1 MAQDTIH
8 KIIEITIKN
17 SDLIEKMRES
27 QNAIGAL
34 SNETKQL
41 KQDLEEY
48 RKSLKVGKITQEQF
62 DRMMIQTKNEIIKND
77 QAVTKFKS
85 DLRQYTREMQSNI
98 RQDTAKTGSLNQMRA
113 SVRML
118 TSEFEALSAA
128 ERSGSRGQELV
139 RQIRATTEEIN
150 RQEESIRNYHSSVG
164 NYAGGI
170 QKAFL
175 KITAAWMAIRGLFSS
190 LNNGIQKIRDF
201 EQANADLGT
210 IVGANA
216 DELKRLTD
224 SALELGR
231 TTEYTASQVTQLQT
245 ELAKL
250 GFGTQSIE
258 TMQKPVLQFATA
270 VGASLPDAAALAG
283 ATLRSFG
290 LNVSDTEDVLATLA
304 VATNRSALSFSYLK
318 TAMSIVSPVANTFG
332 FSVRDT
338 AALLGTL
345 ADAGFDA
352 SSAATAT
359 RNILLNLADANGK
372 LAQSLGAPV
381 RTLPDL
387 VSGLQRLRDRGIDL
401 AETLELTDKRS
412 VAAFNTFLNGSDNL
426 RRLRENLEDVNGEL
440 GRIAEDRLNTVE
452 GSIKLMES
460 AWEGFVLS
468 FYNSRGTIKSVIDF
482 ITSGIEGINN
492 LLDPDAQKNKQKGF
506 FVESLMNTYSTGGE
520 DAMNTSIREGLKY
533 WQNRYDAARERYTGS
548 GGLFG
553 QQDFEVTETMYKA
566 FIEAGN
572 KAIEQVKQLKQEQ
585 ADAAQQAEADAKAS
599 AAAAAKARSE
609 AAAKAQQA
617 DVKAADTQIKTAQK
631 AADEVLRMT
640 QQMRDKT
647 RENELLTLK
656 ENYDK
661 DISETRNR
669 LAEIFELEK
678 TAGVQ
683 QGQALVMEREA
694 LNKKLLLLDEK
705 YQKDR
710 QDIERKYSRKELE
723 NAIKSKSEEY
733 RVRILQTQIAAGPG
747 EDGQIAAARE
757 MLSILKEQLGYIEQ
771 NADALKKSGES
782 DADILSMRLDLLRQI
797 EKANDQIN
805 RGATQGIKNSR
816 SLAEGRIDAVGEL
829 TSSMSELGDV
839 VAGQD
844 NAFSRMMSVLSS
856 LLGVIRAMN
865 SLEQVST
872 AIMEAKNV
880 QTEAST
886 ALTAANTVATTANI
900 AAKQG
905 EALAE
910 GGVALATGTAKAA
923 SSSSHWIEMLVAI
936 AAVAAAIGAVISTV
950 KSLTSESANAS
961 VPKYAA
967 GGLVSGPGTGTSDS
981 IPARLSNGEAV
992 MTAAAVNEWGSML
1005 SAMNISSGGNAI
1017 NVSNLPQRGDG
1028 MRGMRAM
1035 LKEVLLDMPTP
1046 VVSVVDINKGQRRVK
1061 VQDNISK
1068 LGRKKYK

>member
-27 QNAIGAL
+27 QNAINAL
-34 SNETKQL
+34 SNDTKQL

-48 RKSLKVGKITQEQF
+48 RKSLKEGKITQEQF
-62 DRMMIQTKNEIIKND
+62 DRMMVQTKNEIIKND
-77 QAVTKFKS
+77 QAVVKFKS

-98 RQDTAKTGSLNQMRA
+98 RQDAAKTGSLNQMRA
-113 SVRML
+113 SVRLL

-139 RQIRATTEEIN
+139 RQIRKTTDEIN
-150 RQEESIRNYHSSVG
+150 RQEAAIRNYRSTVG

-175 KITAAWMAIRGLFSS
+175 KITAAWMAIRGVFSA
-190 LNNGIQKIRDF
+190 LNNSIQTIRDF

-270 VGASLPDAAALAG
+270 VGASLPEAAALAG

-381 RTLPDL
+381 HTLPDL

-452 GSIKLMES
+452 GSIKLLQS

-506 FVESLMNTYSTGGE
+506 FVEDLMSRYASGGD
-520 DAMNTSIREGLKY
+520 DALNTSIKAGLKF
-533 WQNRYDAARERYTGS
+533 WSDRYETTRQRYSGS

-553 QQDFEVTETMYKA
+553 KQDFKIAETMYKA

-572 KAIEQVKQLKQEQ
+572 EAIDRVKQLKQEQ
-585 ADAAQQAEADAKAS
+585 ADVVKQAEADAKAS

-617 DVKAADTQIKTAQK
+617 DEKAAAAQIKNAQQ

-661 DISETRNR
+661 DISETKNR
-669 LAEIFELEK
+669 LAEISELEK

-710 QDIERKYSRKELE
+710 QEIDQKYSRKELE
-723 NAIKSKSEEY
+723 NAVKSKSDEY
-733 RVRILQTQIAAGPG
+733 RTRILQAQIDAGAGQEG
-747 EDGQIAAARE
+747 EIAAAKE
-757 MLSILKEQLGYIEQ
+757 VLSILKEQLEYIEL
-771 NADALKKSGES
+771 NADAFRDSGKSE
-782 DADILSMRLDLLRQI
+782 ADILAMRLDLLKQI
-797 EKANDQIN
+797 EKVNDDIN
-805 RGATQGIKNSR
+805 RKTQ
-816 SLAEGRIDAVGEL
+816 
-829 TSSMSELGDV
+829 
-839 VAGQD
+839 
-844 NAFSRMMSVLSS
+844 
-856 LLGVIRAMN
+856 
-865 SLEQVST
+865 T
-872 AIMEAKNV
+872 AISDETALAYK
-880 QTEAST
+880 TAST
-886 ALTAANTVATTANI
+886 AARAAGSLSAMFDALGGEGERYAEFAKALGVMQVVITEGIAIAKAVQGGAEYPFPINVLTVAASVAAITAAI
-900 AAKQG
+900 A
-905 EALAE
+905 
-910 GGVALATGTAKAA
+910 
-923 SSSSHWIEMLVAI
+923 S
-936 AAVAAAIGAVISTV
+936 AVNSV
-950 KSLTSESANAS
+950 KSTE
-961 VPKYAA
+961 VPKYAS
-967 GGLVSGPGTGTSDS
+967 GGLISGPGTGTSDS
-981 IPARLSNGEAV
+981 IPAMLSNGEAV
-992 MTAAAVNEWGSML
+992 MTAAAVNEWGAML
-1005 SAMNISSGGNAI
+1005 SAMNVSSGGNAI

-1028 MRGMRAM
+1028 MRGMERM
-1035 LKEVLLDMPTP
+1035 MEHVLMNMPTP
-1046 VVSVVDINKGQRRVK
+1046 VVSVVDINKGQRKVQ

>member
-48 RKSLKVGKITQEQF
+48 RKSLKEGKITQEQF

-77 QAVTKFKS
+77 QAVVKFKS

-113 SVRML
+113 SVRSL

-128 ERSGSRGQELV
+128 ERSGSRGQELI
-139 RQIRATTEEIN
+139 RQIRATTEEIH
-150 RQEESIRNYHSSVG
+150 RQEESIRNYRSNVG

-175 KITAAWMAIRGLFSS
+175 KITAAWMAIRGLFST

-216 DELKRLTD
+216 DELKRMTD

-250 GFGTQSIE
+250 GFGPQSIE

-338 AALLGTL
+338 SALLGTL

-359 RNILLNLADANGK
+359 RNILLNLADTNGK

-401 AETLELTDKRS
+401 AEILELTDKRS

-452 GSIKLMES
+452 GSIKLLQS

-492 LLDPDAQKNKQKGF
+492 LLNPDAQKNKQKGF
-506 FVESLMNTYSTGGE
+506 FVEDLMSRYASGGD
-520 DAMNTSIREGLKY
+520 DALNTSIKAGLKF
-533 WQNRYDAARERYTGS
+533 WSDRYEASRQRYAGS

-553 QQDFEVTETMYKA
+553 KQDFKIDETMYKA

-572 KAIEQVKQLKQEQ
+572 EALDRVKQLKQEQ
-585 ADAAQQAEADAKAS
+585 ADAVKQAEEAAKAS

-617 DVKAADTQIKTAQK
+617 DQKAAAAQIKNAQQV
-631 AADEVLRMT
+631 ADEVLRMT

-647 RENELLTLK
+647 RENELQTLR

-669 LAEIFELEK
+669 LAEISELEK

-710 QDIERKYSRKELE
+710 QDIERKYSREELE
-723 NAIKSKSEEY
+723 NAIKSKMEEY
-733 RVRILQTQIAAGPG
+733 RTRILRAQVEAGPG
-747 EDGQIAAARE
+747 TEGEAAAKKE
-757 MLSILKEQLGYIEQ
+757 VLSILKEQLDYIEM
-771 NADALKKSGES
+771 NADALKESGMSE
-782 DADILSMRLDLLRQI
+782 ADILSMRLDLLKQI
-797 EKANDQIN
+797 EKANDNIN
-805 RGATQGIKNSR
+805 SKTQAAISNESTLANKTAREAARTAG
-816 SLAEGRIDAVGEL
+816 SLSAMFDALGGEGERYAEFAK
-829 TSSMSELGDV
+829 
-839 VAGQD
+839 A
-844 NAFSRMMSVLSS
+844 
-856 LLGVIRAMN
+856 LGVM
-865 SLEQVST
+865 QV
-872 AIMEAKNV
+872 AI
-880 QTEAST
+880 Q
-886 ALTAANTVATTANI
+886 
-900 AAKQG
+900 
-905 EALAE
+905 E
-910 GGVALATGTAKAA
+910 G
-923 SSSSHWIEMLVAI
+923 VAI
-936 AAVAAAIGAVISTV
+936 ANAWSGNAKLPWPANILATAASVASIIAAIASAMGSV
-950 KSLTSESANAS
+950 KSTD
-961 VPKYAA
+961 VPKYAS
-967 GGLVSGPGTGTSDS
+967 GGLVTGPGTGTSDS
-981 IPARLSNGEAV
+981 VPAMLSNGEAV
-992 MTAAAVNEWGSML
+992 MTAAAVNEWGAML
-1005 SAMNISSGGNAI
+1005 SAMNIASGGNAI

-1035 LKEVLLDMPTP
+1035 LKEALLDMPAP

>member
-27 QNAIGAL
+27 QNAINAL
-34 SNETKQL
+34 SNDTKQL

-48 RKSLKVGKITQEQF
+48 RKSLKEGKITQEQF
-62 DRMMIQTKNEIIKND
+62 DRMMVQTKNEIIKND
-77 QAVTKFKS
+77 QAVVKFKS

-98 RQDTAKTGSLNQMRA
+98 QQNAAKTGSLNQMRA
-113 SVRML
+113 SVRLL
-118 TSEFEALSAA
+118 TLEFEALSAA

-139 RQIRATTEEIN
+139 RQIRKTTDEIN
-150 RQEESIRNYHSSVG
+150 RQEAAIRNYRSTVG

-175 KITAAWMAIRGLFSS
+175 KISAAWMVIRGVFNAFKGS
-190 LNNGIQKIRDF
+190 IEKIRDF

-452 GSIKLMES
+452 GSIKLLQS

-506 FVESLMNTYSTGGE
+506 FVEDLMSRYASGGD
-520 DAMNTSIREGLKY
+520 DALNTSIKAGLKF
-533 WQNRYDAARERYTGS
+533 WSDRYETTRQRYSGS

-553 QQDFEVTETMYKA
+553 KQDFKIAETMYKA

-572 KAIEQVKQLKQEQ
+572 EAIDRVKQLKQEQ
-585 ADAAQQAEADAKAS
+585 ADAAKQAEADAKAS

-617 DVKAADTQIKTAQK
+617 DEKAAAAQIKNAQQV
-631 AADEVLRMT
+631 ADEVLRMT

-669 LAEIFELEK
+669 LAEISELEK

-710 QDIERKYSRKELE
+710 QEIERKYSREELE
-723 NAIKSKSEEY
+723 NAIKSKIDEY
-733 RVRILQTQIAAGPG
+733 RTRILRAQVEAGPG
-747 EDGQIAAARE
+747 PEGEAAAKKE
-757 MLSILKEQLGYIEQ
+757 VLSILKEQLDYIEM
-771 NADALKKSGES
+771 NADALKESGMSE
-782 DADILSMRLDLLRQI
+782 ADILSMRLDLLKQI
-797 EKANDQIN
+797 EKANDNIN
-805 RGATQGIKNSR
+805 SKTQKAISDETA
-816 SLAEGRIDAVGEL
+816 LAYK
-829 TSSMSELGDV
+829 T
-839 VAGQD
+839 
-844 NAFSRMMSVLSS
+844 
-856 LLGVIRAMN
+856 
-865 SLEQVST
+865 
-872 AIMEAKNV
+872 
-880 QTEAST
+880 AST
-886 ALTAANTVATTANI
+886 AARTAGSLSAMFDALG
-900 AAKQG
+900 G
-905 EALAE
+905 EGERYAE
-910 GGVALATGTAKAA
+910 FAKALGVMQVA
-923 SSSSHWIEMLVAI
+923 IQEGVAI
-936 AAVAAAIGAVISTV
+936 ANAWSGNAKLPWPANILATAASVASIIAAISSAMGSV
-950 KSLTSESANAS
+950 KSTD
-961 VPKYAA
+961 VPKYAS
-967 GGLVSGPGTGTSDS
+967 GGLVAGPGTGTSDS
-981 IPARLSNGEAV
+981 VPAMLSNGEAV
-992 MTAAAVNEWGSML
+992 MTSAAVNEWGAML
-1005 SAMNISSGGNAI
+1005 SAMNVSSGGNAI

-1035 LKEVLLDMPTP
+1035 LKEALLDMPAP
-1046 VVSVVDINKGQRRVK
+1046 VVSVVDINKGQRKVQ

>member
-48 RKSLKVGKITQEQF
+48 RKSLKEGKITQEQF
-62 DRMMIQTKNEIIKND
+62 DRMMVQTKNEIIKND

-113 SVRML
+113 SVRLL

-139 RQIRATTEEIN
+139 RQIRTTTEEIN
-150 RQEESIRNYHSSVG
+150 RQEAAIRNYRSSVG

-190 LNNGIQKIRDF
+190 LNNSIQKIRDF

-381 RTLPDL
+381 HTLPDL

-452 GSIKLMES
+452 GSIKLLQS

-506 FVESLMNTYSTGGE
+506 FVEDLMSRYASGG
-520 DAMNTSIREGLKY
+520 DNALNTSIKAGLKF
-533 WQNRYDAARERYTGS
+533 WGDRYETTRQRYSGS

-553 QQDFEVTETMYKA
+553 KQDFKIAETMYKA

-572 KAIEQVKQLKQEQ
+572 EAIDRVKQLKQEQ
-585 ADAAQQAEADAKAS
+585 ADAVKQAEADAKAS

-617 DVKAADTQIKTAQK
+617 DEKAAAAQIMNAQK

-647 RENELLTLK
+647 RENELQTLR
-656 ENYDK
+656 ENYDR

-669 LAEIFELEK
+669 LAEISELEM
-678 TAGVQ
+678 TAGEQ
-683 QGQALVMEREA
+683 QRQALVLEREA

-733 RVRILQTQIAAGPG
+733 RVRILQTQIAAGLG

-757 MLSILKEQLGYIEQ
+757 MLSILKEQLEYIEL
-771 NADALKKSGES
+771 NADAFRDSGKSE
-782 DADILSMRLDLLRQI
+782 ADILAMRLDLLKQI
-797 EKANDQIN
+797 EKVNDDIN
-805 RGATQGIKNSR
+805 RKTQKAISDETA
-816 SLAEGRIDAVGEL
+816 LAYK
-829 TSSMSELGDV
+829 T
-839 VAGQD
+839 
-844 NAFSRMMSVLSS
+844 
-856 LLGVIRAMN
+856 
-865 SLEQVST
+865 
-872 AIMEAKNV
+872 
-880 QTEAST
+880 AST
-886 ALTAANTVATTANI
+886 AARAAGSLSAMFDALGGEGERYAEFAKALGVMQVVITEGIAIAKAVQGGAEYPFPINVLTVAASVAAITAAI
-900 AAKQG
+900 A
-905 EALAE
+905 
-910 GGVALATGTAKAA
+910 
-923 SSSSHWIEMLVAI
+923 S
-936 AAVAAAIGAVISTV
+936 AVNSV
-950 KSLTSESANAS
+950 KSTE
-961 VPKYAA
+961 VPKYAS
-967 GGLVSGPGTGTSDS
+967 GGLISGPGTGTSDS
-981 IPARLSNGEAV
+981 IPAMLSNGEAV
-992 MTAAAVNEWGSML
+992 MTAAAVNEWGAML
-1005 SAMNISSGGNAI
+1005 SAMNVSSGGNAI

-1028 MRGMRAM
+1028 MRGMERM
-1035 LKEVLLDMPTP
+1035 MERVMMNMPSP
-1046 VVSVVDINKGQRRVK
+1046 VVSVVDINKGQRKVQ

>member
-34 SNETKQL
+34 SNDTKQL

-48 RKSLKVGKITQEQF
+48 RKSLKEGKITQEQF

-77 QAVTKFKS
+77 QAVVKFKS

-113 SVRML
+113 SVRLL

-190 LNNGIQKIRDF
+190 LNNSIQKIRDF

-387 VSGLQRLRDRGIDL
+387 VSGLRRLRDRGIDL

-452 GSIKLMES
+452 GSIKLLQS

-506 FVESLMNTYSTGGE
+506 FVEDLMSRYASGGD
-520 DAMNTSIREGLKY
+520 DALNTSIKAGLKF
-533 WQNRYDAARERYTGS
+533 WGDRYETTRQRYSGS

-553 QQDFEVTETMYKA
+553 KQDFKIAETMYKA

-572 KAIEQVKQLKQEQ
+572 EAIERMKQLKQEQ
-585 ADAAQQAEADAKAS
+585 ADAVKQAEADAKAS

-609 AAAKAQQA
+609 AAAKARQA
-617 DVKAADTQIKTAQK
+617 DEKAAAAQIKNAQQ

-656 ENYDK
+656 ENHDK
-661 DISETRNR
+661 DISETKNR
-669 LAEIFELEK
+669 LAEISELEK

-710 QDIERKYSRKELE
+710 QEIDQKYSRKELE
-723 NAIKSKSEEY
+723 NAVKSKSDEY
-733 RVRILQTQIAAGPG
+733 RTRILQAQIDAGAGQEG
-747 EDGQIAAARE
+747 EIAAAKE
-757 MLSILKEQLGYIEQ
+757 VLSILKEQLEYIEL
-771 NADALKKSGES
+771 NADAFRDSGKSE
-782 DADILSMRLDLLRQI
+782 ADILAMRLDLLKQI
-797 EKANDQIN
+797 EKVNDDIN
-805 RGATQGIKNSR
+805 RKTQ
-816 SLAEGRIDAVGEL
+816 
-829 TSSMSELGDV
+829 
-839 VAGQD
+839 
-844 NAFSRMMSVLSS
+844 
-856 LLGVIRAMN
+856 
-865 SLEQVST
+865 T
-872 AIMEAKNV
+872 AISDETALAYK
-880 QTEAST
+880 TAST
-886 ALTAANTVATTANI
+886 AARAAGSLSAMFDALGGEGERYAEFAKALGVMQVVITEGIAIAKAVQGGAEYPFPINVLTVAASVAAITAAI
-900 AAKQG
+900 A
-905 EALAE
+905 
-910 GGVALATGTAKAA
+910 
-923 SSSSHWIEMLVAI
+923 S
-936 AAVAAAIGAVISTV
+936 AVNSV
-950 KSLTSESANAS
+950 KSTE
-961 VPKYAA
+961 VPKYAS
-967 GGLVSGPGTGTSDS
+967 GGLISGPGTGTSDS
-981 IPARLSNGEAV
+981 IPAMLSNGEAV
-992 MTAAAVNEWGSML
+992 MTAAAVNEWGAML
-1005 SAMNISSGGNAI
+1005 SAMNVASGGNAI

-1028 MRGMRAM
+1028 MRGMERM
-1035 LKEVLLDMPTP
+1035 MERVMMNMPAP
-1046 VVSVVDINKGQRRVK
+1046 VVSVVDINKGQRKVK

>member
-48 RKSLKVGKITQEQF
+48 RKSLKEGKITQEQF

-77 QAVTKFKS
+77 QAVVKFKS

-113 SVRML
+113 SVRSL

-128 ERSGSRGQELV
+128 ERSGSRGQELI
-139 RQIRATTEEIN
+139 RQIRATTEEIH
-150 RQEESIRNYHSSVG
+150 RQEESIRNYRSNVG

-175 KITAAWMAIRGLFSS
+175 KITAAWMAIRGLFST

-216 DELKRLTD
+216 DELKRMTD
-224 SALELGR
+224 SALELGG

-250 GFGTQSIE
+250 GFGPQSIE

-338 AALLGTL
+338 SALLGTL

-359 RNILLNLADANGK
+359 RNILLNLADTNGK

-452 GSIKLMES
+452 GSIKLLQS

-492 LLDPDAQKNKQKGF
+492 LLNPDAQKNKQKGF
-506 FVESLMNTYSTGGE
+506 FVEDLMSRYASGGD
-520 DAMNTSIREGLKY
+520 DALNTSIKAGLKF
-533 WQNRYDAARERYTGS
+533 WSDRYEASRQRYAGS

-553 QQDFEVTETMYKA
+553 KQDFKIDETMYKA

-572 KAIEQVKQLKQEQ
+572 EALDRVKQLKQEQ
-585 ADAAQQAEADAKAS
+585 ADAVKQAEEAAKAS

-617 DVKAADTQIKTAQK
+617 DQKAAAAQIKNAQQV
-631 AADEVLRMT
+631 ADEVLRMT

-647 RENELLTLK
+647 RENELQTLR

-669 LAEIFELEK
+669 LAEISELEK

-710 QDIERKYSRKELE
+710 QDIERKYSREELE
-723 NAIKSKSEEY
+723 NAIKSKMEEY
-733 RVRILQTQIAAGPG
+733 RTRILRAQVEAGPG
-747 EDGQIAAARE
+747 TEGEAAAKKE
-757 MLSILKEQLGYIEQ
+757 VLSILKEQLDYIEM
-771 NADALKKSGES
+771 NADALKESGMSE
-782 DADILSMRLDLLRQI
+782 ADILSMRLDLLKQI
-797 EKANDQIN
+797 EKANDNIN
-805 RGATQGIKNSR
+805 SKTQAAISNESTLANKTAREAARTAG
-816 SLAEGRIDAVGEL
+816 SLSAMFDALGGEGERYAEFAK
-829 TSSMSELGDV
+829 
-839 VAGQD
+839 A
-844 NAFSRMMSVLSS
+844 
-856 LLGVIRAMN
+856 LGVM
-865 SLEQVST
+865 QV
-872 AIMEAKNV
+872 AI
-880 QTEAST
+880 Q
-886 ALTAANTVATTANI
+886 
-900 AAKQG
+900 
-905 EALAE
+905 E
-910 GGVALATGTAKAA
+910 G
-923 SSSSHWIEMLVAI
+923 VAI
-936 AAVAAAIGAVISTV
+936 ANAWSGNAKLPWPANILATAASVASIIAAIASAMGSV
-950 KSLTSESANAS
+950 KSTD
-961 VPKYAA
+961 VPKYAS
-967 GGLVSGPGTGTSDS
+967 GGLVTGPGTGTSDS
-981 IPARLSNGEAV
+981 VPAMLSNGEAV
-992 MTAAAVNEWGSML
+992 MTAAAVNEWGAML
-1005 SAMNISSGGNAI
+1005 SAMNIASGGNAI

-1035 LKEVLLDMPTP
+1035 LKEALLDMPAP

>member
-1 MAQDTIH
+1 MAQDMIH

-27 QNAIGAL
+27 QNAINAL
-34 SNETKQL
+34 SNDTKQL
-41 KQDLEEY
+41 KQDIEEY
-48 RKSLKVGKITQEQF
+48 RKSLKEGKITQEQF

-77 QAVTKFKS
+77 QAVVKFKS

-113 SVRML
+113 SVRLL

-190 LNNGIQKIRDF
+190 LNNSIQKIRDF

-452 GSIKLMES
+452 GSIKLLQS

-506 FVESLMNTYSTGGE
+506 FVEDLMSRYASGGD
-520 DAMNTSIREGLKY
+520 DALNTSIKAGLKF
-533 WQNRYDAARERYTGS
+533 WSDRYETTRQRYSGS

-553 QQDFEVTETMYKA
+553 KQDFKIAETMYKA

-572 KAIEQVKQLKQEQ
+572 EAIDRVKQLKQEQ
-585 ADAAQQAEADAKAS
+585 ADAVKQAEADAKAS

-617 DVKAADTQIKTAQK
+617 DEKAAAAQIKNAQQ

-656 ENYDK
+656 ENHDK

-669 LAEIFELEK
+669 LAEISELEM
-678 TAGVQ
+678 TAGEQ
-683 QGQALVMEREA
+683 QRQTLVLEREA

-710 QDIERKYSRKELE
+710 QEIERKYDAESLQQAIANIEEKYLPRLREAEEKLLTGGNRQEYNDSVYAIQLEQLQEIRRYLEELPTEKLELLYGSEASGAQTMVELLRKINDL
-723 NAIKSKSEEY
+723 Y
-733 RVRILQTQIAAGPG
+733 
-747 EDGQIAAARE
+747 
-757 MLSILKEQLGYIEQ
+757 KEQGRVVSNTTRAMTENEL
-771 NADALKKSGES
+771 
-782 DADILSMRLDLLRQI
+782 
-797 EKANDQIN
+797 
-805 RGATQGIKNSR
+805 ATYK
-816 SLAEGRIDAVGEL
+816 
-829 TSSMSELGDV
+829 
-839 VAGQD
+839 
-844 NAFSRMMSVLSS
+844 
-856 LLGVIRAMN
+856 AMN
-865 SLEQVST
+865 SITDLTGSF
-872 AIMEAKNV
+872 AGF
-880 QTEAST
+880 TEAAGASAGT
-886 ALTAANTVATTANI
+886 IRVL
-900 AAKQG
+900 
-905 EALAE
+905 
-910 GGVALATGTAKAA
+910 VALEAA
-923 SSSSHWIEMLVAI
+923 L
-936 AAVAAAIGAVISTV
+936 AVAAAIYKAAKSSKTVVDLIMNIAAVVSAITAGIMAV
-950 KSLTSESANAS
+950 KNMATDTGSQ
-961 VPKYAA
+961 KYAS
-967 GGLVSGPGTGTSDS
+967 GGLVTGPGTGTSDS
-981 IPARLSNGEAV
+981 IPAMLSNGEAV
-992 MTAAAVNEWGSML
+992 MTAAAVNEWGAML
-1005 SAMNISSGGNAI
+1005 SAMNVSSGGNAI

-1028 MRGMRAM
+1028 MRGMRTM

-1046 VVSVVDINKGQRRVK
+1046 VVSVVDINKSQRRVK

>member
-48 RKSLKVGKITQEQF
+48 RKSLKEGKITQEQF
-62 DRMMIQTKNEIIKND
+62 DRMMVQTKNEIIKND

-98 RQDTAKTGSLNQMRA
+98 RQDAAKTGSLNQMRA
-113 SVRML
+113 SVRLL

-150 RQEESIRNYHSSVG
+150 RQEEAVRNYRSNVG

-270 VGASLPDAAALAG
+270 VGASLPEAAALAG

-290 LNVSDTEDVLATLA
+290 LNVNDTEDVLATLA

-468 FYNSRGTIKSVIDF
+468 FYNSKGKIKTVIDY
-482 ITSGIEGINN
+482 ITAAINGINDILLGKEGRREREDSQIKNSIMTSTAKAFKGEFEKTGGDSIDERIEEAGKVVRSKIQKRFFEIWEGIVSKDFIEQAISEGLDQSAN
-492 LLDPDAQKNKQKGF
+492 L
-506 FVESLMNTYSTGGE
+506 
-520 DAMNTSIREGLKY
+520 IREEEDKRL
-533 WQNRYDAARERYTGS
+533 
-548 GGLFG
+548 
-553 QQDFEVTETMYKA
+553 
-566 FIEAGN
+566 
-572 KAIEQVKQLKQEQ
+572 
-585 ADAAQQAEADAKAS
+585 ADAKAS

-647 RENELLTLK
+647 RENELQTLR

-661 DISETRNR
+661 DITETKNR
-669 LAEIFELEK
+669 LAEISELEK

-710 QDIERKYSRKELE
+710 QDIDQKYSRKELE
-723 NAIKSKSEEY
+723 SAVKSKSDEY
-733 RVRILQTQIAAGPG
+733 RTRILQAQIDAGPG
-747 EDGQIAAARE
+747 QEGEIAAAKE
-757 MLSILKEQLGYIEQ
+757 MLSILKEQLDYIEL
-771 NADALKKSGES
+771 NADAFRDSGKSE
-782 DADILSMRLDLLRQI
+782 ADILAMRLDLLNQI
-797 EKANDQIN
+797 EKANDDIN
-805 RGATQGIKNSR
+805 RKTQKAISDETT
-816 SLAEGRIDAVGEL
+816 LAYR
-829 TSSMSELGDV
+829 T
-839 VAGQD
+839 
-844 NAFSRMMSVLSS
+844 
-856 LLGVIRAMN
+856 
-865 SLEQVST
+865 
-872 AIMEAKNV
+872 
-880 QTEAST
+880 AST
-886 ALTAANTVATTANI
+886 ASRVAGSLSTMFDALGGEGERYAEFAKALGVMQVVITEGIAIAKAVQGGAEYPFPINILTVAASVAAITAAI
-900 AAKQG
+900 A
-905 EALAE
+905 
-910 GGVALATGTAKAA
+910 
-923 SSSSHWIEMLVAI
+923 S
-936 AAVAAAIGAVISTV
+936 AVNSV
-950 KSLTSESANAS
+950 KSTE
-961 VPKYAA
+961 VPKYAS
-967 GGLVSGPGTGTSDS
+967 GGLITGPGTGTSDS
-981 IPARLSNGEAV
+981 IPAMLSNGEAV
-992 MTAAAVNEWGSML
+992 MTANAVNEWGAML

-1035 LKEVLLDMPTP
+1035 LKEVLLDMPSP

>member
-27 QNAIGAL
+27 QNAINAL
-34 SNETKQL
+34 SNDTKQL

-48 RKSLKVGKITQEQF
+48 RKSLKEGKITQEQF
-62 DRMMIQTKNEIIKND
+62 DRMMVQTKNEIIKND
-77 QAVTKFKS
+77 QAVVKFKS

-98 RQDTAKTGSLNQMRA
+98 QQDAAKTGSLNQMRA
-113 SVRML
+113 SVRLL

-139 RQIRATTEEIN
+139 RQIRKTTDEIN
-150 RQEESIRNYHSSVG
+150 RQEAAIRNYRSTVG

-175 KITAAWMAIRGLFSS
+175 KISAAWMVIRGVFNAFKGS
-190 LNNGIQKIRDF
+190 IEKIRDF
-201 EQANADLGT
+201 EQANANLGT
-210 IVGANA
+210 IIGANA

-381 RTLPDL
+381 HTLPDL

-452 GSIKLMES
+452 GSIKLLQS

-506 FVESLMNTYSTGGE
+506 FVDDLMSRYASGGD
-520 DAMNTSIREGLKY
+520 DALNTSIKAGLKF
-533 WQNRYDAARERYTGS
+533 WSDRYETTRQRYSGS

-553 QQDFEVTETMYKA
+553 KQDFKIAETMYKA

-572 KAIEQVKQLKQEQ
+572 EAIDRVKQLKQEQ
-585 ADAAQQAEADAKAS
+585 ADAAKQAEENAKAS

-617 DVKAADTQIKTAQK
+617 DEKAAAAQIKNAQQV
-631 AADEVLRMT
+631 ADEVLRMT

-661 DISETRNR
+661 DISETKQR
-669 LAEIFELEK
+669 LAEISELEK

-683 QGQALVMEREA
+683 QGQALVMERET

-710 QDIERKYSRKELE
+710 QDIDQKYSRKELE
-723 NAIKSKSEEY
+723 NAVKSKSDEY
-733 RVRILQTQIAAGPG
+733 RTRILQAQIDAGAGQEG
-747 EDGQIAAARE
+747 EIAAAKE
-757 MLSILKEQLGYIEQ
+757 VLSILKEQLEYIEL
-771 NADALKKSGES
+771 NADAFRDSGKSE
-782 DADILSMRLDLLRQI
+782 ADILAMRLDLLKQI
-797 EKANDQIN
+797 EKANDDIN
-805 RGATQGIKNSR
+805 RKTQKAISDETA
-816 SLAEGRIDAVGEL
+816 LAYK
-829 TSSMSELGDV
+829 T
-839 VAGQD
+839 
-844 NAFSRMMSVLSS
+844 
-856 LLGVIRAMN
+856 
-865 SLEQVST
+865 
-872 AIMEAKNV
+872 
-880 QTEAST
+880 AST
-886 ALTAANTVATTANI
+886 AARAAGSLSAMFDALGGEGERYAEFAKALGVMQVVITEGIAIAKAVQGGAEYPFPINVLTVAASVAAITAAI
-900 AAKQG
+900 A
-905 EALAE
+905 
-910 GGVALATGTAKAA
+910 
-923 SSSSHWIEMLVAI
+923 S
-936 AAVAAAIGAVISTV
+936 AVNSV
-950 KSLTSESANAS
+950 KSTE
-961 VPKYAA
+961 VPKYAS
-967 GGLVSGPGTGTSDS
+967 GGLISGPGTGTSDS
-981 IPARLSNGEAV
+981 IPAMLSNGEAV
-992 MTAAAVNEWGSML
+992 MTANAVNEWGAML
-1005 SAMNISSGGNAI
+1005 SAMNVSSGGNAI

-1035 LKEVLLDMPTP
+1035 LKEVLLDLPTP

-1061 VQDNISK
+1061 VQDDISK

>member
-27 QNAIGAL
+27 QNAINAL
-34 SNETKQL
+34 SNDTKQL
-41 KQDLEEY
+41 KQDIEEY
-48 RKSLKVGKITQEQF
+48 RKSLKEGKITQEQF

-77 QAVTKFKS
+77 QAVVKFKS

-113 SVRML
+113 SVRLL

-190 LNNGIQKIRDF
+190 LNNSIQKIRDF

-440 GRIAEDRLNTVE
+440 GRIAEDRLNTVK
-452 GSIKLMES
+452 GSIKLLQS

-506 FVESLMNTYSTGGE
+506 FVEDLMSRYASGGD
-520 DAMNTSIREGLKY
+520 DALNTSIKAGLKF
-533 WQNRYDAARERYTGS
+533 WSDRYETTRQRYSGS

-553 QQDFEVTETMYKA
+553 KQDFKIAETMYKA

-572 KAIEQVKQLKQEQ
+572 EAIDRVKQLKQGQ
-585 ADAAQQAEADAKAS
+585 ADAAKQAEADAKAS

-617 DVKAADTQIKTAQK
+617 DEKAAAAQIKNAQQ
-631 AADEVLRMT
+631 AADEVLRIT

-647 RENELLTLK
+647 RGNELLTLK

-661 DISETRNR
+661 DISETKQR
-669 LAEIFELEK
+669 LAEISELEK

-694 LNKKLLLLDEK
+694 LNKKLLLMDEK

-710 QDIERKYSRKELE
+710 QDIDQKYSRKELE
-723 NAIKSKSEEY
+723 NAVKSKSDEY
-733 RVRILQTQIAAGPG
+733 RTRILQAQIDAGAGQEG
-747 EDGQIAAARE
+747 EIAAAKE
-757 MLSILKEQLGYIEQ
+757 VLSILKEQLEYIEL
-771 NADALKKSGES
+771 NADAFRDSGKSES
-782 DADILSMRLDLLRQI
+782 DILAMRLDLLKQI
-797 EKANDQIN
+797 EKANDNIN
-805 RGATQGIKNSR
+805 SKTQKAISDETA
-816 SLAEGRIDAVGEL
+816 LAYK
-829 TSSMSELGDV
+829 T
-839 VAGQD
+839 
-844 NAFSRMMSVLSS
+844 
-856 LLGVIRAMN
+856 
-865 SLEQVST
+865 
-872 AIMEAKNV
+872 
-880 QTEAST
+880 AST
-886 ALTAANTVATTANI
+886 AARTAGSLSAMFDALGGEGERYAEFAKALGVMQVVITEGIAIAKAVQGGAEYPFPINVLTVAASVAAITAAI
-900 AAKQG
+900 A
-905 EALAE
+905 
-910 GGVALATGTAKAA
+910 
-923 SSSSHWIEMLVAI
+923 S
-936 AAVAAAIGAVISTV
+936 AVNSV
-950 KSLTSESANAS
+950 KSTE
-961 VPKYAA
+961 VPKYAS
-967 GGLVSGPGTGTSDS
+967 GGLISGPGTGTSDS
-981 IPARLSNGEAV
+981 IPAMLSNGEAV
-992 MTAAAVNEWGSML
+992 MTANAVNEWGAML
-1005 SAMNISSGGNAI
+1005 SAMNVSSGGNAI

-1028 MRGMRAM
+1028 MRGMERM
-1035 LKEVLLDMPTP
+1035 MERVMMNMPTP
-1046 VVSVVDINKGQRRVK
+1046 VVSVVDINKGQRKVK

>member
-8 KIIEITIKN
+8 KIIEITVKT
-17 SDLIEKMRES
+17 SDLIENMRES
-27 QNAIGAL
+27 QNAINAL

-41 KQDLEEY
+41 KQDLDEY
-48 RKSLKVGKITQEQF
+48 RKSLKEGKITQEQF
-62 DRMMIQTKNEIIKND
+62 DRMMVQTKNEIIKND
-77 QAVTKFKS
+77 QAVVKFKS

-113 SVRML
+113 SVRLL

-139 RQIRATTEEIN
+139 RQIRKTTDEIN
-150 RQEESIRNYHSSVG
+150 RQKAAIRNYRSTVG

-175 KITAAWMAIRGLFSS
+175 KISAAWMVIRGVFNAFKGS
-190 LNNGIQKIRDF
+190 IEKIRDF

-381 RTLPDL
+381 HTLPDL

-452 GSIKLMES
+452 GSIKLLQS

-506 FVESLMNTYSTGGE
+506 FVEDLMSRYASGGD
-520 DAMNTSIREGLKY
+520 DALNTSIKAGLKF
-533 WQNRYDAARERYTGS
+533 WSDRYETTRQRYSGS

-553 QQDFEVTETMYKA
+553 KQDFKIAETMYKA

-572 KAIEQVKQLKQEQ
+572 EAIDRVKQLKQEQ
-585 ADAAQQAEADAKAS
+585 ADAAKQAEADAKAS

-617 DVKAADTQIKTAQK
+617 DEKAAAAQIKNAQQV
-631 AADEVLRMT
+631 AGEVLRMT

-647 RENELLTLK
+647 RENELQTLR

-661 DISETRNR
+661 DISDTRNR
-669 LAEIFELEK
+669 LAEISELEK

-710 QDIERKYSRKELE
+710 QEIDQKYSRKELE
-723 NAIKSKSEEY
+723 NAVKSKSDEY
-733 RVRILQTQIAAGPG
+733 RTRILQAQIDAGAGQEG
-747 EDGQIAAARE
+747 EIAAAKE
-757 MLSILKEQLGYIEQ
+757 VLSILKEQLEYIEL
-771 NADALKKSGES
+771 NADAFRDSGKSE
-782 DADILSMRLDLLRQI
+782 ADILAMRLDLLKQI
-797 EKANDQIN
+797 EKANDNIN
-805 RGATQGIKNSR
+805 SKTQKAISDETA
-816 SLAEGRIDAVGEL
+816 LAYK
-829 TSSMSELGDV
+829 T
-839 VAGQD
+839 
-844 NAFSRMMSVLSS
+844 
-856 LLGVIRAMN
+856 
-865 SLEQVST
+865 
-872 AIMEAKNV
+872 
-880 QTEAST
+880 AST
-886 ALTAANTVATTANI
+886 AARAAGSLSAMFDALGGEGERYAEFAKALGVMQVVITEGIAIAKAVQGGAEYPFPINVLTVAASVAAITAAM
-900 AAKQG
+900 
-905 EALAE
+905 
-910 GGVALATGTAKAA
+910 A
-923 SSSSHWIEMLVAI
+923 S
-936 AAVAAAIGAVISTV
+936 AVNSV
-950 KSLTSESANAS
+950 KSTE
-961 VPKYAA
+961 VPKYAS
-967 GGLVSGPGTGTSDS
+967 GGLVTGPGTSTSDS
-981 IPARLSNGEAV
+981 IPAMLSNGEAV
-992 MTAAAVNEWGSML
+992 MTANAVNEWGAML
-1005 SAMNISSGGNAI
+1005 SAMNVSSGGNAI

-1046 VVSVVDINKGQRRVK
+1046 VVSVVDINKGQRKVQ

>member
-48 RKSLKVGKITQEQF
+48 RKSLKEGKITQEQF

-77 QAVTKFKS
+77 QAVVKFKS

-113 SVRML
+113 SVRSL

-128 ERSGSRGQELV
+128 ERSGSRGQELI
-139 RQIRATTEEIN
+139 RQIRATTEEIH
-150 RQEESIRNYHSSVG
+150 RQEESIRNYRSNVG

-175 KITAAWMAIRGLFSS
+175 KITAAWMAIRGLFST

-216 DELKRLTD
+216 DELKRMTD

-250 GFGTQSIE
+250 GFGPQSIE

-332 FSVRDT
+332 FSVRGT
-338 AALLGTL
+338 SALLGTL

-359 RNILLNLADANGK
+359 RNILLNLADTNGK

-452 GSIKLMES
+452 GSIKLLQS

-492 LLDPDAQKNKQKGF
+492 LLNPDAQKNKQKGF
-506 FVESLMNTYSTGGE
+506 FVEDLMSRYASGGD
-520 DAMNTSIREGLKY
+520 DALNTSIKAGLKF
-533 WQNRYDAARERYTGS
+533 WSDRYEASRQRYAGS

-553 QQDFEVTETMYKA
+553 KQDFKIDETMYKA

-572 KAIEQVKQLKQEQ
+572 EALDRVKQLKQEQ
-585 ADAAQQAEADAKAS
+585 ADAVKQAEEAAKAS

-617 DVKAADTQIKTAQK
+617 DQKAAAAQIKNAQQV
-631 AADEVLRMT
+631 ADEVLRMT

-647 RENELLTLK
+647 RENELQTLR

-669 LAEIFELEK
+669 LAEISELEK

-710 QDIERKYSRKELE
+710 QDIERKYSREELE
-723 NAIKSKSEEY
+723 NAIKSKMEEY
-733 RVRILQTQIAAGPG
+733 RTRILRAQVEAGPG
-747 EDGQIAAARE
+747 TEGEAAAKKE
-757 MLSILKEQLGYIEQ
+757 VLSILKEQLDYIEM
-771 NADALKKSGES
+771 NADALKESGMSE
-782 DADILSMRLDLLRQI
+782 ADILSMRLDLLKQI
-797 EKANDQIN
+797 EKANDNIN
-805 RGATQGIKNSR
+805 SKTQAAISNESTLANKTAREAARTAG
-816 SLAEGRIDAVGEL
+816 SLSAMFDALGGEGERYAEFAK
-829 TSSMSELGDV
+829 
-839 VAGQD
+839 A
-844 NAFSRMMSVLSS
+844 
-856 LLGVIRAMN
+856 LGVM
-865 SLEQVST
+865 QV
-872 AIMEAKNV
+872 AI
-880 QTEAST
+880 Q
-886 ALTAANTVATTANI
+886 
-900 AAKQG
+900 
-905 EALAE
+905 E
-910 GGVALATGTAKAA
+910 G
-923 SSSSHWIEMLVAI
+923 VAI
-936 AAVAAAIGAVISTV
+936 ANAWSGNAKLPWPANILATAASVASIIAAIASAMGSV
-950 KSLTSESANAS
+950 KSTD
-961 VPKYAA
+961 VPKYAS
-967 GGLVSGPGTGTSDS
+967 GGLVTGPGTGTSDS
-981 IPARLSNGEAV
+981 VPAMLSNGEAV
-992 MTAAAVNEWGSML
+992 MTAAAVNEWGAML
-1005 SAMNISSGGNAI
+1005 SAMNIASGGNAI

-1035 LKEVLLDMPTP
+1035 LKEALLDMPAP

>member
-17 SDLIEKMRES
+17 SDLIENIRKS
-27 QNAIGAL
+27 QNAINAL
-34 SNETKQL
+34 SNDTKQL

-48 RKSLKVGKITQEQF
+48 RKSLKEGKITQEQF
-62 DRMMIQTKNEIIKND
+62 DRMMVQTKNEIIKND
-77 QAVTKFKS
+77 QAVVKFKS

-98 RQDTAKTGSLNQMRA
+98 QQDAAKTGSLNQMRA
-113 SVRML
+113 SVRLL

-139 RQIRATTEEIN
+139 RQIRKTTDEIN
-150 RQEESIRNYHSSVG
+150 RQEAAIRNYRSTVG

-190 LNNGIQKIRDF
+190 LNNSIQKIRDF

-381 RTLPDL
+381 HTLPDL

-452 GSIKLMES
+452 GSIKLLQS

-506 FVESLMNTYSTGGE
+506 FVDDLMSRYASGGD
-520 DAMNTSIREGLKY
+520 DALNTSIKAGLKF
-533 WQNRYDAARERYTGS
+533 WSDRYETTRQRYSGS

-553 QQDFEVTETMYKA
+553 KQDFKIAETMYKA

-572 KAIEQVKQLKQEQ
+572 EAIDRVKQLKQEQ
-585 ADAAQQAEADAKAS
+585 ADAVKQAEADAKAS

-617 DVKAADTQIKTAQK
+617 DEKAAAAQIKNAQQ
-631 AADEVLRMT
+631 AADEVLRMI

-656 ENYDK
+656 ENHDK
-661 DISETRNR
+661 DISETKNR
-669 LAEIFELEK
+669 LAEISELEK

-710 QDIERKYSRKELE
+710 QEIDQKYSRKELE
-723 NAIKSKSEEY
+723 NAVKSKSDEY
-733 RVRILQTQIAAGPG
+733 RTRILQAQIDAGAGQEG
-747 EDGQIAAARE
+747 EIAAAKE
-757 MLSILKEQLGYIEQ
+757 VLSILKEQLEYIEL
-771 NADALKKSGES
+771 NADAFRDSGKSE
-782 DADILSMRLDLLRQI
+782 ADILAMRLDLLKQI
-797 EKANDQIN
+797 EKVNDDIN
-805 RGATQGIKNSR
+805 RKTQ
-816 SLAEGRIDAVGEL
+816 
-829 TSSMSELGDV
+829 
-839 VAGQD
+839 
-844 NAFSRMMSVLSS
+844 
-856 LLGVIRAMN
+856 
-865 SLEQVST
+865 T
-872 AIMEAKNV
+872 AISDETALAYK
-880 QTEAST
+880 TAST
-886 ALTAANTVATTANI
+886 AARAAGSLSAMFDALGGEGERYAEFAKALGVMQVVITEGIAIAKAVQGGAEYPFPINVLTVAASVAAITAAI
-900 AAKQG
+900 A
-905 EALAE
+905 
-910 GGVALATGTAKAA
+910 
-923 SSSSHWIEMLVAI
+923 S
-936 AAVAAAIGAVISTV
+936 AVNSV
-950 KSLTSESANAS
+950 KSTE
-961 VPKYAA
+961 VPKYAS
-967 GGLVSGPGTGTSDS
+967 GGLISGPGTGTSDS
-981 IPARLSNGEAV
+981 IPAMLSNGEAV
-992 MTAAAVNEWGSML
+992 MTAAAVNEWGAML
-1005 SAMNISSGGNAI
+1005 SAMNVSSGGNAI

-1028 MRGMRAM
+1028 MRGMERM
-1035 LKEVLLDMPTP
+1035 MERVMMNMPTP
-1046 VVSVVDINKGQRRVK
+1046 VVSVVDINKGQRK
-1061 VQDNISK
+1061 VQVQNNISK

>member
-27 QNAIGAL
+27 QNAINAL
-34 SNETKQL
+34 SNDTKQL
-41 KQDLEEY
+41 KLDLEEY
-48 RKSLKVGKITQEQF
+48 RKSLKEGKITQEQF
-62 DRMMIQTKNEIIKND
+62 DRMMVQTKNEIIKND
-77 QAVTKFKS
+77 QAVVKFKS

-98 RQDTAKTGSLNQMRA
+98 QQDAAKTGSLNQMRA
-113 SVRML
+113 SVRLL

-139 RQIRATTEEIN
+139 RQIRKTTDEIN
-150 RQEESIRNYHSSVG
+150 RQEAAIRNYRSTVG

-175 KITAAWMAIRGLFSS
+175 KISAAWMVIRGVFNAFKGS
-190 LNNGIQKIRDF
+190 IEKIRDF

-359 RNILLNLADANGK
+359 RNILLNLADTNGK

-387 VSGLQRLRDRGIDL
+387 VSGLQRLRDRGVDL

-452 GSIKLMES
+452 GSIKLLQS

-506 FVESLMNTYSTGGE
+506 FVEDLMSRYASEGD
-520 DAMNTSIREGLKY
+520 DALNTSIKAGLKF
-533 WQNRYDAARERYTGS
+533 WSDRYETTRQRYSGS

-553 QQDFEVTETMYKA
+553 KQDFKIAETMYKA

-572 KAIEQVKQLKQEQ
+572 EAIDRVKQLKQEQ
-585 ADAAQQAEADAKAS
+585 ADAAKQAEENAKAS

-617 DVKAADTQIKTAQK
+617 DEKAAAAQIKNAQQV
-631 AADEVLRMT
+631 AGEVLRMT

-647 RENELLTLK
+647 RENELQTLR

-669 LAEIFELEK
+669 LAEISELEK

-683 QGQALVMEREA
+683 QGQVLVMEREA

-710 QDIERKYSRKELE
+710 QDIDQKYSRKELE
-723 NAIKSKSEEY
+723 NAVKSKSDEY
-733 RVRILQTQIAAGPG
+733 RTRILQAQIDAGAGQEG
-747 EDGQIAAARE
+747 EIAAAKE
-757 MLSILKEQLGYIEQ
+757 GLSILKEQLEYIEL
-771 NADALKKSGES
+771 NADAFKDSGKSE
-782 DADILSMRLDLLRQI
+782 ADILAMRLDLLKQI
-797 EKANDQIN
+797 EKANDDIN
-805 RGATQGIKNSR
+805 RKTQKAISDETA
-816 SLAEGRIDAVGEL
+816 LAYK
-829 TSSMSELGDV
+829 T
-839 VAGQD
+839 
-844 NAFSRMMSVLSS
+844 
-856 LLGVIRAMN
+856 
-865 SLEQVST
+865 
-872 AIMEAKNV
+872 
-880 QTEAST
+880 AST
-886 ALTAANTVATTANI
+886 AARAAGSLSAMFDALGGEGERYAEFAKALGVMQVVITEGIAIAKAVQGGAEYPFPINVLTVAASVAAITAAI
-900 AAKQG
+900 A
-905 EALAE
+905 
-910 GGVALATGTAKAA
+910 
-923 SSSSHWIEMLVAI
+923 S
-936 AAVAAAIGAVISTV
+936 AVNSV
-950 KSLTSESANAS
+950 KSTE

-967 GGLVSGPGTGTSDS
+967 GGLISGPGTSTSDS
-981 IPARLSNGEAV
+981 IPAMLSNGEAV
-992 MTAAAVNEWGSML
+992 MTANAVNEWGAML
-1005 SAMNISSGGNAI
+1005 SAMNVSSGGNAI

-1028 MRGMRAM
+1028 MRGMERM
-1035 LKEVLLDMPTP
+1035 MEHVLMNMPTP
-1046 VVSVVDINKGQRRVK
+1046 VVSVVDINKGQRKVQ

>member
-1 MAQDTIH
+1 M
-8 KIIEITIKN
+8 
-17 SDLIEKMRES
+17 
-27 QNAIGAL
+27 
-34 SNETKQL
+34 
-41 KQDLEEY
+41 
-48 RKSLKVGKITQEQF
+48 V
-62 DRMMIQTKNEIIKND
+62 
-77 QAVTKFKS
+77 
-85 DLRQYTREMQSNI
+85 
-98 RQDTAKTGSLNQMRA
+98 
-113 SVRML
+113 
-118 TSEFEALSAA
+118 
-128 ERSGSRGQELV
+128 
-139 RQIRATTEEIN
+139 
-150 RQEESIRNYHSSVG
+150 
-164 NYAGGI
+164 
-170 QKAFL
+170 
-175 KITAAWMAIRGLFSS
+175 IRGVFNAFKGS
-190 LNNGIQKIRDF
+190 IEKIRDF

-270 VGASLPDAAALAG
+270 VGASLPEAAALAG

-381 RTLPDL
+381 HTLPDL

-452 GSIKLMES
+452 GSIKLLQS

-506 FVESLMNTYSTGGE
+506 FVEDLMSIYASGGD
-520 DAMNTSIREGLKY
+520 DALNTSIKAGLKF
-533 WQNRYDAARERYTGS
+533 WSDRYETTRQRYSGS

-553 QQDFEVTETMYKA
+553 KQDFKIAETMYKA

-572 KAIEQVKQLKQEQ
+572 EAIDRVKQLKQEQ
-585 ADAAQQAEADAKAS
+585 ADAAKQAEENAKAS

-617 DVKAADTQIKTAQK
+617 DEKAAAAQIKNAQQ

-661 DISETRNR
+661 DISETKQR
-669 LAEIFELEK
+669 LAEISELEK

-710 QDIERKYSRKELE
+710 QEIERKYDAESLQQAIANIEEKYLPRLREAEEKLLAGGSRQEYDDSVYAVQLEQLQEIRRYLEELPTE
-723 NAIKSKSEEY
+723 KLELLYGSETSGAQAMVELLRKINDLY
-733 RVRILQTQIAAGPG
+733 
-747 EDGQIAAARE
+747 
-757 MLSILKEQLGYIEQ
+757 KEQG
-771 NADALKKSGES
+771 
-782 DADILSMRLDLLRQI
+782 RVV
-797 EKANDQIN
+797 
-805 RGATQGIKNSR
+805 NS
-816 SLAEGRIDAVGEL
+816 
-829 TSSMSELGDV
+829 TT
-839 VAGQD
+839 
-844 NAFSRMMSVLSS
+844 
-856 LLGVIRAMN
+856 RAMTENELATYKTMN
-865 SLEQVST
+865 S
-872 AIMEAKNV
+872 I
-880 QTEAST
+880 T
-886 ALTAANTVATTANI
+886 ALTDSFAGFPEAAGASAGAIRV
-900 AAKQG
+900 
-905 EALAE
+905 L
-910 GGVALATGTAKAA
+910 VALEAA
-923 SSSSHWIEMLVAI
+923 L
-936 AAVAAAIGAVISTV
+936 AVAAAIYKAAKSSKTVVDAIINIAAVVSAITAGIMAV
-950 KSLTSESANAS
+950 KNVATDTGGL
-961 VPKYAA
+961 KYAS
-967 GGLVSGPGTGTSDS
+967 GGLVTGPGTGTSDS
-981 IPARLSNGEAV
+981 IPAMLSNGEAV
-992 MTAAAVNEWGSML
+992 MTANAVNEWGAML
-1005 SAMNISSGGNAI
+1005 SAMNVSSGGNAI

-1035 LKEVLLDMPTP
+1035 LKEVLLDLPAP
-1046 VVSVVDINKGQRRVK
+1046 VVSVVDINKGQRKVQ

>member
-34 SNETKQL
+34 SNDTKQL

-48 RKSLKVGKITQEQF
+48 RKSLKEGKITQEQF
-62 DRMMIQTKNEIIKND
+62 DRMMVQTKNEIIKND
-77 QAVTKFKS
+77 QAVVKFKS
-85 DLRQYTREMQSNI
+85 DLRQYTREIQSNI

-113 SVRML
+113 SVRLL

-139 RQIRATTEEIN
+139 RQIRTTTEEIN
-150 RQEESIRNYHSSVG
+150 RQEAAIRNYRSSVG

-190 LNNGIQKIRDF
+190 LNNSIQKIRDF

-381 RTLPDL
+381 HTLPDL

-452 GSIKLMES
+452 GSIKLLQS

-506 FVESLMNTYSTGGE
+506 FVEDLMSRYASGGD
-520 DAMNTSIREGLKY
+520 DALNTSIKAGLKF
-533 WQNRYDAARERYTGS
+533 WSDRYETTRQRYSGS

-553 QQDFEVTETMYKA
+553 KQDFKIAETMYKA

-572 KAIEQVKQLKQEQ
+572 EAIDRVKQLKQEQ
-585 ADAAQQAEADAKAS
+585 ADAAKQAEADAKAS
-599 AAAAAKARSE
+599 ASAAAKARSE
-609 AAAKAQQA
+609 AAAKARQA
-617 DVKAADTQIKTAQK
+617 DEKAAAAQIKNAQQ

-647 RENELLTLK
+647 RENELQTLR

-669 LAEIFELEK
+669 LAEISELEK

-710 QDIERKYSRKELE
+710 QEIERKYSREELE
-723 NAIKSKSEEY
+723 NAIKSKIDEY
-733 RVRILQTQIAAGPG
+733 RTRILRAQVEAGPG
-747 EDGQIAAARE
+747 PEGEAAAKKE
-757 MLSILKEQLGYIEQ
+757 VLSILKEQLDYIEM
-771 NADALKKSGES
+771 NADALKESGMSE
-782 DADILSMRLDLLRQI
+782 ADILSMRLDLLKQI
-797 EKANDQIN
+797 EKANDNIN
-805 RGATQGIKNSR
+805 SKTQTAISNESTLANKTAREAARTAG
-816 SLAEGRIDAVGEL
+816 SLSAMFDALGGEGERYAEFAK
-829 TSSMSELGDV
+829 
-839 VAGQD
+839 A
-844 NAFSRMMSVLSS
+844 
-856 LLGVIRAMN
+856 LGVM
-865 SLEQVST
+865 QV
-872 AIMEAKNV
+872 AI
-880 QTEAST
+880 Q
-886 ALTAANTVATTANI
+886 
-900 AAKQG
+900 
-905 EALAE
+905 E
-910 GGVALATGTAKAA
+910 G
-923 SSSSHWIEMLVAI
+923 VAI
-936 AAVAAAIGAVISTV
+936 ANAWSGNAKLPWPANILATAASVASIIAAISSAMGSV
-950 KSLTSESANAS
+950 KSTD
-961 VPKYAA
+961 VPKYAS
-967 GGLVSGPGTGTSDS
+967 GGLVTGPGTGTSDS
-981 IPARLSNGEAV
+981 VPAMLSNGEAV
-992 MTAAAVNEWGSML
+992 MTAAAVNEWGAML
-1005 SAMNISSGGNAI
+1005 SAMNVSSGGNAI

-1035 LKEVLLDMPTP
+1035 LKEALLDMPAP
-1046 VVSVVDINKGQRRVK
+1046 VVSVVDINKGQRKVQ

>member
-41 KQDLEEY
+41 KKDLEEY
-48 RKSLKVGKITQEQF
+48 RKSLKEGKITQEQF
-62 DRMMIQTKNEIIKND
+62 DRMMVQTKNEIIKND
-77 QAVTKFKS
+77 QAVAKFKS

-98 RQDTAKTGSLNQMRA
+98 RQDAAKTGSLNQMRA
-113 SVRML
+113 SVRLL

-128 ERSGSRGQELV
+128 ERAGSRGQELV
-139 RQIRATTEEIN
+139 RQIRKTTDEIN
-150 RQEESIRNYHSSVG
+150 RQEAAIRNYRSTIG

-175 KITAAWMAIRGLFSS
+175 KISAAWMVIRGVFNAFKGS
-190 LNNGIQKIRDF
+190 IEKIRDF
-201 EQANADLGT
+201 EQANANLGT

-250 GFGTQSIE
+250 GFGPQSIE

-290 LNVSDTEDVLATLA
+290 LNVNDTEDVLATLA

-372 LAQSLGAPV
+372 LAKSLGAPV

-452 GSIKLMES
+452 GSIKLLQS

-506 FVESLMNTYSTGGE
+506 FIDDLMSRYASGGG
-520 DAMNTSIREGLKY
+520 DALNTSIKAGLKF
-533 WQNRYDAARERYTGS
+533 WGDRYETTRQRYAGS

-553 QQDFEVTETMYKA
+553 KQDFKIAETMYKA

-572 KAIEQVKQLKQEQ
+572 EAIERVKQLKQEQ

-609 AAAKAQQA
+609 AAAKTQQA
-617 DVKAADTQIKTAQK
+617 DEKAAAAQIKNAQK
-631 AADEVLRMT
+631 VADEVLRMT

-647 RENELLTLK
+647 RENELQTLR

-661 DISETRNR
+661 DISETKNR
-669 LAEIFELEK
+669 LAEISELEK
-678 TAGVQ
+678 TAGAQ
-683 QGQALVMEREA
+683 QEQALVMERET
-694 LNKKLLLLDEK
+694 LNKKLLLLNEK
-705 YQKDR
+705 YQKDK
-710 QDIERKYSRKELE
+710 QDIERKYNAESLQQAIANIEEKYLPRLREAEEKMLTGGSRQEYDASVYAIQLEQLQEIRRYLEELPTE
-723 NAIKSKSEEY
+723 KLELLYGSEASGAQAMVELLRKINDLY
-733 RVRILQTQIAAGPG
+733 
-747 EDGQIAAARE
+747 
-757 MLSILKEQLGYIEQ
+757 KEQG
-771 NADALKKSGES
+771 N
-782 DADILSMRLDLLRQI
+782 
-797 EKANDQIN
+797 
-805 RGATQGIKNSR
+805 
-816 SLAEGRIDAVGEL
+816 
-829 TSSMSELGDV
+829 V
-839 VAGQD
+839 V
-844 NAFSRMMSVLSS
+844 NNTT
-856 LLGVIRAMN
+856 RAMTENELATYKTMN
-865 SLEQVST
+865 S
-872 AIMEAKNV
+872 I
-880 QTEAST
+880 T
-886 ALTAANTVATTANI
+886 ALTDSFAGFTEAAGASAGTIRVL
-900 AAKQG
+900 AAL
-905 EALAE
+905 EASL
-910 GGVALATGTAKAA
+910 
-923 SSSSHWIEMLVAI
+923 
-936 AAVAAAIGAVISTV
+936 AVAAAIYKAAKSSKTVVDLIMNIAAVVSAITAGIMAV
-950 KSLTSESANAS
+950 KNVATDTGS
-961 VPKYAA
+961 PKYAS
-967 GGLVSGPGTGTSDS
+967 GGLVTGPGTGTSDS
-981 IPARLSNGEAV
+981 IPAMLSNGEAV
-992 MTAAAVNEWGSML
+992 MTANAVNEWGAML
-1005 SAMNISSGGNAI
+1005 SAMNVSSGGNAI

-1028 MRGMRAM
+1028 MRGMERM
-1035 LKEVLLDMPTP
+1035 MERVLMNMPTP
-1046 VVSVVDINKGQRRVK
+1046 VVSVVDINKGQRKVQ

>member
-48 RKSLKVGKITQEQF
+48 RKSLKEGKITQEQF

-77 QAVTKFKS
+77 QAVVKFKS

-113 SVRML
+113 SVRSL

-128 ERSGSRGQELV
+128 ERSGSRGQELI
-139 RQIRATTEEIN
+139 RQIRATTEEIH
-150 RQEESIRNYHSSVG
+150 RQEESIRNYRSNVG

-175 KITAAWMAIRGLFSS
+175 KITAAWMAIRGLFST

-216 DELKRLTD
+216 DELKRMTD

-250 GFGTQSIE
+250 GFGPQSIE

-318 TAMSIVSPVANTFG
+318 IAMSIVSPVANTFG

-338 AALLGTL
+338 SALLGTL

-359 RNILLNLADANGK
+359 RNILLNLADTNGK

-452 GSIKLMES
+452 GSIKLLQS

-492 LLDPDAQKNKQKGF
+492 LLNPDAQKNKQKGF
-506 FVESLMNTYSTGGE
+506 FVEDLMSRYASGGD
-520 DAMNTSIREGLKY
+520 DALNTSIKAGLKF
-533 WQNRYDAARERYTGS
+533 WSDRYEASRQRYAGS

-553 QQDFEVTETMYKA
+553 KQDFKIDETMYKA

-572 KAIEQVKQLKQEQ
+572 EALDRVKQLKQEQ
-585 ADAAQQAEADAKAS
+585 ADAVKQAEEAAKAS

-617 DVKAADTQIKTAQK
+617 DQKAAAAQIKNAQQV
-631 AADEVLRMT
+631 ADEVLRMT

-647 RENELLTLK
+647 RENELQTLR

-669 LAEIFELEK
+669 LAEISELEK

-710 QDIERKYSRKELE
+710 QDIERKYSREELE
-723 NAIKSKSEEY
+723 NAIKSKMEEY
-733 RVRILQTQIAAGPG
+733 RTRILRAQVEAGPG
-747 EDGQIAAARE
+747 TEGEAAAKKE
-757 MLSILKEQLGYIEQ
+757 VLSILKEQLDYIEM
-771 NADALKKSGES
+771 NADALKESGMSE
-782 DADILSMRLDLLRQI
+782 ADILSMRLDLLKQI
-797 EKANDQIN
+797 EKANDNIN
-805 RGATQGIKNSR
+805 SKTQAAISNESTLANKTAREAARTAG
-816 SLAEGRIDAVGEL
+816 SLSAMFDALGGEGERYAEFAK
-829 TSSMSELGDV
+829 
-839 VAGQD
+839 A
-844 NAFSRMMSVLSS
+844 
-856 LLGVIRAMN
+856 LGVM
-865 SLEQVST
+865 QV
-872 AIMEAKNV
+872 AI
-880 QTEAST
+880 Q
-886 ALTAANTVATTANI
+886 
-900 AAKQG
+900 
-905 EALAE
+905 E
-910 GGVALATGTAKAA
+910 G
-923 SSSSHWIEMLVAI
+923 VAI
-936 AAVAAAIGAVISTV
+936 ANAWSGNAKLPWPANILATAASVASIIAAIASAMGSV
-950 KSLTSESANAS
+950 KSTD
-961 VPKYAA
+961 VPKYAS
-967 GGLVSGPGTGTSDS
+967 GGLVTGPGTGTSDS
-981 IPARLSNGEAV
+981 VPAMLSNGEAV
-992 MTAAAVNEWGSML
+992 MTAAAVNEWGAML
-1005 SAMNISSGGNAI
+1005 SAMNIASGGNAI

-1035 LKEVLLDMPTP
+1035 LKEALLDMPAP

>member
-27 QNAIGAL
+27 QNAINAL
-34 SNETKQL
+34 SNDTKLL

-48 RKSLKVGKITQEQF
+48 RKSLKEGKITQEQF
-62 DRMMIQTKNEIIKND
+62 DRMMVQTKNEIIKND
-77 QAVTKFKS
+77 QAVVKFKS

-113 SVRML
+113 SVRLL

-190 LNNGIQKIRDF
+190 LNNSIQKIRDF

-452 GSIKLMES
+452 GSIKLLQS

-506 FVESLMNTYSTGGE
+506 FVEDLMSRYASGGD
-520 DAMNTSIREGLKY
+520 DALNTSIKAGLKF
-533 WQNRYDAARERYTGS
+533 WSDRYETTRQRYSGS

-553 QQDFEVTETMYKA
+553 KQDFKIAETMYKA

-572 KAIEQVKQLKQEQ
+572 EAIERVKQLKQEQ
-585 ADAAQQAEADAKAS
+585 ADAVKQAEADAKAS

-617 DVKAADTQIKTAQK
+617 DEKAAAAQIKNAQQ

-656 ENYDK
+656 ENHDK
-661 DISETRNR
+661 DISETKNR
-669 LAEIFELEK
+669 LAEISELEK
-678 TAGVQ
+678 TVGVQ

-710 QDIERKYSRKELE
+710 QEIDQKYSRKELE
-723 NAIKSKSEEY
+723 NAVKSKSDEY
-733 RVRILQTQIAAGPG
+733 RTRILQAQIDAGAGQEG
-747 EDGQIAAARE
+747 EIAAAKE
-757 MLSILKEQLGYIEQ
+757 VLSILKEQLEYIEL
-771 NADALKKSGES
+771 NADAFRDSGKSE
-782 DADILSMRLDLLRQI
+782 ADILAMRLDLLKQI
-797 EKANDQIN
+797 EKVNDDIN
-805 RGATQGIKNSR
+805 RKTQ
-816 SLAEGRIDAVGEL
+816 
-829 TSSMSELGDV
+829 
-839 VAGQD
+839 
-844 NAFSRMMSVLSS
+844 
-856 LLGVIRAMN
+856 
-865 SLEQVST
+865 T
-872 AIMEAKNV
+872 AISDETALAYK
-880 QTEAST
+880 TAST
-886 ALTAANTVATTANI
+886 AARAAGSLSAMFDALGGEGERYAEFAKALGVMQVVITEGIAIAKAVQGGAEYPFPINVLTVAASVAAITAAI
-900 AAKQG
+900 A
-905 EALAE
+905 
-910 GGVALATGTAKAA
+910 
-923 SSSSHWIEMLVAI
+923 S
-936 AAVAAAIGAVISTV
+936 AVNSV
-950 KSLTSESANAS
+950 KSTE
-961 VPKYAA
+961 VPKYAS
-967 GGLVSGPGTGTSDS
+967 GGLISGPGTGTSDS
-981 IPARLSNGEAV
+981 IPAMLSNGEAV
-992 MTAAAVNEWGSML
+992 MTAAAVNEWGAML
-1005 SAMNISSGGNAI
+1005 SAMNVASGGNAI

-1028 MRGMRAM
+1028 MRGMRTM

-1046 VVSVVDINKGQRRVK
+1046 VVSVVDINKSQRRVK

>member
-48 RKSLKVGKITQEQF
+48 RKSLKEGKITQEQF

-98 RQDTAKTGSLNQMRA
+98 RQDAAKTGSLNQMRA
-113 SVRML
+113 SVRLL

-175 KITAAWMAIRGLFSS
+175 KITAAWMAIRGLFST

-216 DELKRLTD
+216 DELKRMTD

-270 VGASLPDAAALAG
+270 VGASLPEAAALAG

-290 LNVSDTEDVLATLA
+290 LNVNDTEDVLATLA

-452 GSIKLMES
+452 GSIKLLQS

-566 FIEAGN
+566 FIGAGN

-585 ADAAQQAEADAKAS
+585 ANAAQQAEADAKAS
-599 AAAAAKARSE
+599 AAVAAKARSE

-617 DVKAADTQIKTAQK
+617 LHIQGKCGITLFGSHCGNVHGFDVLFRHLYIPPTFTIPHFTLTFHGAKSHAFAVFNQK
-631 AADEVLRMT
+631 
-640 QQMRDKT
+640 
-647 RENELLTLK
+647 
-656 ENYDK
+656 
-661 DISETRNR
+661 
-669 LAEIFELEK
+669 
-678 TAGVQ
+678 G
-683 QGQALVMEREA
+683 
-694 LNKKLLLLDEK
+694 
-705 YQKDR
+705 
-710 QDIERKYSRKELE
+710 
-723 NAIKSKSEEY
+723 
-733 RVRILQTQIAAGPG
+733 
-747 EDGQIAAARE
+747 
-757 MLSILKEQLGYIEQ
+757 
-771 NADALKKSGES
+771 
-782 DADILSMRLDLLRQI
+782 
-797 EKANDQIN
+797 
-805 RGATQGIKNSR
+805 
-816 SLAEGRIDAVGEL
+816 
-829 TSSMSELGDV
+829 
-839 VAGQD
+839 
-844 NAFSRMMSVLSS
+844 
-856 LLGVIRAMN
+856 
-865 SLEQVST
+865 
-872 AIMEAKNV
+872 
-880 QTEAST
+880 
-886 ALTAANTVATTANI
+886 
-900 AAKQG
+900 
-905 EALAE
+905 
-910 GGVALATGTAKAA
+910 
-923 SSSSHWIEMLVAI
+923 
-936 AAVAAAIGAVISTV
+936 
-950 KSLTSESANAS
+950 
-961 VPKYAA
+961 
-967 GGLVSGPGTGTSDS
+967 
-981 IPARLSNGEAV
+981 
-992 MTAAAVNEWGSML
+992 
-1005 SAMNISSGGNAI
+1005 
-1017 NVSNLPQRGDG
+1017 
-1028 MRGMRAM
+1028 
-1035 LKEVLLDMPTP
+1035 
-1046 VVSVVDINKGQRRVK
+1046 
-1061 VQDNISK
+1061 
-1068 LGRKKYK
+1068 

>member
-48 RKSLKVGKITQEQF
+48 RKSLKEGKITQEQF

-77 QAVTKFKS
+77 QAVVKFKS

-98 RQDTAKTGSLNQMRA
+98 QQDAAKTGSLNQMRA
-113 SVRML
+113 NVRLL

-190 LNNGIQKIRDF
+190 LNNSIQKIRDF

-216 DELKRLTD
+216 DELRRLTD

-452 GSIKLMES
+452 GSIKLLQS

-506 FVESLMNTYSTGGE
+506 FVEDLMSRYASGGD
-520 DAMNTSIREGLKY
+520 DALNTSIKAGLKF
-533 WQNRYDAARERYTGS
+533 WSDRYETTRQRYSGS

-553 QQDFEVTETMYKA
+553 KQDFKIAETMYKA

-572 KAIEQVKQLKQEQ
+572 EAIDRVKQLKQEQ
-585 ADAAQQAEADAKAS
+585 ADAVKQAEADAKAS

-617 DVKAADTQIKTAQK
+617 DEKAAAAQIKNAQQ

-656 ENYDK
+656 ENHDK
-661 DISETRNR
+661 DISETKNR
-669 LAEIFELEK
+669 LAEISELEK

-710 QDIERKYSRKELE
+710 QEIDQKYSRKELE
-723 NAIKSKSEEY
+723 NAVKSKSDEY
-733 RVRILQTQIAAGPG
+733 RTRILQAQIDAGAGQEG
-747 EDGQIAAARE
+747 EIAAAKE
-757 MLSILKEQLGYIEQ
+757 VLSILKEQLEYIEL
-771 NADALKKSGES
+771 NADAFRDSGKSE
-782 DADILSMRLDLLRQI
+782 ADILAMRLDLLKQI
-797 EKANDQIN
+797 EKVNDDIN
-805 RGATQGIKNSR
+805 RKTQ
-816 SLAEGRIDAVGEL
+816 
-829 TSSMSELGDV
+829 
-839 VAGQD
+839 
-844 NAFSRMMSVLSS
+844 
-856 LLGVIRAMN
+856 
-865 SLEQVST
+865 T
-872 AIMEAKNV
+872 AISDETALAYK
-880 QTEAST
+880 TAST
-886 ALTAANTVATTANI
+886 AARAAGSLSAMFDALGGEGERYAEFAKALGVMQVVITEGIAIAKAVQGGAEYPFPINVLTVAASVAAITAAI
-900 AAKQG
+900 A
-905 EALAE
+905 
-910 GGVALATGTAKAA
+910 
-923 SSSSHWIEMLVAI
+923 S
-936 AAVAAAIGAVISTV
+936 AVNSV
-950 KSLTSESANAS
+950 KSTE
-961 VPKYAA
+961 VPKYAS
-967 GGLVSGPGTGTSDS
+967 GGLISGPGTGTSDS
-981 IPARLSNGEAV
+981 VPAMLSNGEAV
-992 MTAAAVNEWGSML
+992 MTANAVNEWGAML
-1005 SAMNISSGGNAI
+1005 SAMNVASGGNAI

-1028 MRGMRAM
+1028 MRGMERM
-1035 LKEVLLDMPTP
+1035 MERVMMNMPTP
-1046 VVSVVDINKGQRRVK
+1046 VVSVVDINKGQRKVK

>member
-48 RKSLKVGKITQEQF
+48 RKSLKEGKITQEQF
-62 DRMMIQTKNEIIKND
+62 DRMMVQTKNEIIKND
-77 QAVTKFKS
+77 QAVVKFKS

-98 RQDTAKTGSLNQMRA
+98 QQDAAKTGSLNQMRA
-113 SVRML
+113 SVRLL

-139 RQIRATTEEIN
+139 RQIRKTTDEIN
-150 RQEESIRNYHSSVG
+150 RQEAAIRNYRSTVG

-175 KITAAWMAIRGLFSS
+175 KISAAWMVIRGVFNAFKGS
-190 LNNGIQKIRDF
+190 IEKIRDF
-201 EQANADLGT
+201 EQANANLGT
-210 IVGANA
+210 IIGANA

-452 GSIKLMES
+452 GSIKLLQS

-506 FVESLMNTYSTGGE
+506 FVEDLMSRYASGGD
-520 DAMNTSIREGLKY
+520 DALNTSIKAGLKF
-533 WQNRYDAARERYTGS
+533 WSDRYETTRQRYSGS

-553 QQDFEVTETMYKA
+553 KQDFKIAETMYKA

-572 KAIEQVKQLKQEQ
+572 EAIDRVKQLKQEQ
-585 ADAAQQAEADAKAS
+585 ADAVKQAEADAKAS

-617 DVKAADTQIKTAQK
+617 DEKAAAAQIKNAQQ

-656 ENYDK
+656 ENHDK

-669 LAEIFELEK
+669 LAEISELEK

-683 QGQALVMEREA
+683 QRQALVMEREA

-710 QDIERKYSRKELE
+710 QEIDQKYSRKELE
-723 NAIKSKSEEY
+723 NAVKSKSDEY
-733 RVRILQTQIAAGPG
+733 RTRILQAQIDAGAGQEG
-747 EDGQIAAARE
+747 EIAAAKE
-757 MLSILKEQLGYIEQ
+757 VLSILKEQLEYIEL
-771 NADALKKSGES
+771 NADAFRDSGKSE
-782 DADILSMRLDLLRQI
+782 ADILAMRLDLLKQI
-797 EKANDQIN
+797 EKVNDDIN
-805 RGATQGIKNSR
+805 RKTQ
-816 SLAEGRIDAVGEL
+816 
-829 TSSMSELGDV
+829 
-839 VAGQD
+839 
-844 NAFSRMMSVLSS
+844 
-856 LLGVIRAMN
+856 
-865 SLEQVST
+865 T
-872 AIMEAKNV
+872 AISDETALAYK
-880 QTEAST
+880 TAST
-886 ALTAANTVATTANI
+886 AARAAGSLSAMFDALGGEGERYAEFAKALGVMQVVITEGIAIAKAVQGGAEYPFPINVLTVAASVAAITAAI
-900 AAKQG
+900 A
-905 EALAE
+905 
-910 GGVALATGTAKAA
+910 
-923 SSSSHWIEMLVAI
+923 S
-936 AAVAAAIGAVISTV
+936 AVNSV
-950 KSLTSESANAS
+950 KSTE
-961 VPKYAA
+961 VPKYAS
-967 GGLVSGPGTGTSDS
+967 GGLISGPGTGTSDS
-981 IPARLSNGEAV
+981 IPAMLSNGEAV
-992 MTAAAVNEWGSML
+992 MTAAAVNEWGAML
-1005 SAMNISSGGNAI
+1005 SAMNVSSGGNAI

-1028 MRGMRAM
+1028 MRGMERM
-1035 LKEVLLDMPTP
+1035 MERVMMNMPAP
-1046 VVSVVDINKGQRRVK
+1046 VVSVVDINKGQRKVK

>member
-48 RKSLKVGKITQEQF
+48 RKSLKEGKITQEQF
-62 DRMMIQTKNEIIKND
+62 DRMMVQTKNEIIKND

-98 RQDTAKTGSLNQMRA
+98 QQDAAKTGSLNQMRA
-113 SVRML
+113 SVRLL

-128 ERSGSRGQELV
+128 ERSGSRGQELI
-139 RQIRATTEEIN
+139 RQIRKTTDEIN
-150 RQEESIRNYHSSVG
+150 RQEAALRNYRSRVG
-164 NYAGGI
+164 NYVGGI

-175 KITAAWMAIRGLFSS
+175 KISAAWMVIRGVFNAFKGS
-190 LNNGIQKIRDF
+190 IEKIRDF

-270 VGASLPDAAALAG
+270 VGASLPEAAALAG

-290 LNVSDTEDVLATLA
+290 LNVTDTEDVLATLA

-372 LAQSLGAPV
+372 LAKSLGAPV

-452 GSIKLMES
+452 GSIKLLQS

-492 LLDPDAQKNKQKGF
+492 LLDPDAQKNKQKGLF
-506 FVESLMNTYSTGGE
+506 IEDLMSRYASGGDE
-520 DAMNTSIREGLKY
+520 ALNTSIKAGLKF
-533 WQNRYDAARERYTGS
+533 WGDRYETTRQRYSGS

-553 QQDFEVTETMYKA
+553 KQDFKIAETMYKA

-572 KAIEQVKQLKQEQ
+572 EAIDRVKQLKQEQ
-585 ADAAQQAEADAKAS
+585 ADAAKQAEEDAKAS

-609 AAAKAQQA
+609 AVAKARQA
-617 DVKAADTQIKTAQK
+617 DEKAAAAQIKNAQK
-631 AADEVLRMT
+631 VADEVLRMT

-661 DISETRNR
+661 DISETKNR
-669 LAEIFELEK
+669 LAEISELEK
-678 TAGVQ
+678 TAGAQ
-683 QGQALVMEREA
+683 QEQALVMEREA

-710 QDIERKYSRKELE
+710 QDIEQKYSRKELE
-723 NAIKSKSEEY
+723 NAVKSKSDEY
-733 RVRILQTQIAAGPG
+733 RTRILQAQIDAGAGQEG
-747 EDGQIAAARE
+747 EIAAAKE
-757 MLSILKEQLGYIEQ
+757 MLSILKEQLDYIEL
-771 NADALKKSGES
+771 NADAFRDSGKSE
-782 DADILSMRLDLLRQI
+782 ADILAMRLDLLNQI
-797 EKANDQIN
+797 EKANEDIN
-805 RGATQGIKNSR
+805 RKTQKAISDETA
-816 SLAEGRIDAVGEL
+816 LAYR
-829 TSSMSELGDV
+829 T
-839 VAGQD
+839 
-844 NAFSRMMSVLSS
+844 
-856 LLGVIRAMN
+856 
-865 SLEQVST
+865 
-872 AIMEAKNV
+872 
-880 QTEAST
+880 AST
-886 ALTAANTVATTANI
+886 AARAAGSLSTMFDALGGEGERYAEFAKALGVMQVVITEGIAIAKAVQGGAEYPFPINVLTVAASVAAITAAI
-900 AAKQG
+900 A
-905 EALAE
+905 
-910 GGVALATGTAKAA
+910 
-923 SSSSHWIEMLVAI
+923 S
-936 AAVAAAIGAVISTV
+936 AVNSV
-950 KSLTSESANAS
+950 KSTE
-961 VPKYAA
+961 VPKYAS
-967 GGLVSGPGTGTSDS
+967 GGLISGPGTGTSDS
-981 IPARLSNGEAV
+981 IPALLSNGEAV
-992 MTAAAVNEWGSML
+992 MTANAVNEWGAML
-1005 SAMNISSGGNAI
+1005 SAMNVASGGNAI

-1035 LKEVLLDMPTP
+1035 LREALLDMPTP

>member
-34 SNETKQL
+34 SNDTKQL
-41 KQDLEEY
+41 KQDIEEY
-48 RKSLKVGKITQEQF
+48 RKSLKEGKITQEQF

-77 QAVTKFKS
+77 QAVVKFKS

-113 SVRML
+113 SVRLL

-190 LNNGIQKIRDF
+190 LNNSIQKIRDF

-452 GSIKLMES
+452 GSIKLLQS

-492 LLDPDAQKNKQKGF
+492 LLDPDAQKNKQKDF
-506 FVESLMNTYSTGGE
+506 FVEDLMSRYASGGD
-520 DAMNTSIREGLKY
+520 DALNTSIKAGLKF
-533 WQNRYDAARERYTGS
+533 WGDRYETTRQRYSGS

-553 QQDFEVTETMYKA
+553 KQDFKIAETMYKA

-572 KAIEQVKQLKQEQ
+572 EAIERVKQLKQEQ
-585 ADAAQQAEADAKAS
+585 ADAAKQAEENAKAS

-617 DVKAADTQIKTAQK
+617 DEKAAAAQIKNAQK

-656 ENYDK
+656 ENHDK
-661 DISETRNR
+661 DISETKNR
-669 LAEIFELEK
+669 LAEISELEK

-710 QDIERKYSRKELE
+710 QEIDQKYSRKELE
-723 NAIKSKSEEY
+723 NAVKSKSDEY
-733 RVRILQTQIAAGPG
+733 RTRILQAQIDAGAGQEG
-747 EDGQIAAARE
+747 EIAAAKE
-757 MLSILKEQLGYIEQ
+757 VLSILKEQLEYIEL
-771 NADALKKSGES
+771 NADAFRDSGKSE
-782 DADILSMRLDLLRQI
+782 ADILAMRLDLLKQI
-797 EKANDQIN
+797 EKVNDDIN
-805 RGATQGIKNSR
+805 RKTQ
-816 SLAEGRIDAVGEL
+816 
-829 TSSMSELGDV
+829 
-839 VAGQD
+839 
-844 NAFSRMMSVLSS
+844 
-856 LLGVIRAMN
+856 
-865 SLEQVST
+865 T
-872 AIMEAKNV
+872 AISDETALAYK
-880 QTEAST
+880 TAST
-886 ALTAANTVATTANI
+886 AARAAGSLSAMFDALGGEGERYAEFAKALGVMQVVITEGIAIAKAVQGGAEYPFPINVLTVAASVAAITAAI
-900 AAKQG
+900 A
-905 EALAE
+905 
-910 GGVALATGTAKAA
+910 
-923 SSSSHWIEMLVAI
+923 S
-936 AAVAAAIGAVISTV
+936 AVNSV
-950 KSLTSESANAS
+950 KSTE
-961 VPKYAA
+961 VPKYAS
-967 GGLVSGPGTGTSDS
+967 GGLISGPGTGTSDS
-981 IPARLSNGEAV
+981 IPAMLSNGEAV
-992 MTAAAVNEWGSML
+992 MTANAVNEWGAML
-1005 SAMNISSGGNAI
+1005 SAMNVSSGGNAI

-1028 MRGMRAM
+1028 MRGMERM
-1035 LKEVLLDMPTP
+1035 MERVMMNMPAP
-1046 VVSVVDINKGQRRVK
+1046 VVSVVDINKGQRKVK

>member
-27 QNAIGAL
+27 QNAINAL
-34 SNETKQL
+34 SNDTKQL

-48 RKSLKVGKITQEQF
+48 RKSLKEGKITQEQF
-62 DRMMIQTKNEIIKND
+62 DRMMVQTKNEIIKND
-77 QAVTKFKS
+77 QAVVKFKS

-98 RQDTAKTGSLNQMRA
+98 QQDAAKTGSLNQMRA
-113 SVRML
+113 SVRLL

-139 RQIRATTEEIN
+139 RQIRKTTDEIN
-150 RQEESIRNYHSSVG
+150 RQEAAIRNYHSSVG

-190 LNNGIQKIRDF
+190 LNNSIQKIRDF

-381 RTLPDL
+381 HTLPDL

-452 GSIKLMES
+452 GSIKLLQS

-506 FVESLMNTYSTGGE
+506 FVDDLMSRYASGGD
-520 DAMNTSIREGLKY
+520 DALNTSIKAGLKF
-533 WQNRYDAARERYTGS
+533 WSDRYETTRQRYSGS

-553 QQDFEVTETMYKA
+553 KQDFKIAETMYKA

-572 KAIEQVKQLKQEQ
+572 EAIDRVKQLKQEQ
-585 ADAAQQAEADAKAS
+585 ADAAKQAEEDAKAS

-617 DVKAADTQIKTAQK
+617 DEKAAAAQIKNAQQV
-631 AADEVLRMT
+631 ADEVLRMT

-647 RENELLTLK
+647 RENELQTLR

-669 LAEIFELEK
+669 LAEISELEK
-678 TAGVQ
+678 AAGVQ

-710 QDIERKYSRKELE
+710 QEIERKYSREELE
-723 NAIKSKSEEY
+723 NAIKSKIDEY
-733 RVRILQTQIAAGPG
+733 RTRILRAQVEAGPG
-747 EDGQIAAARE
+747 PEGEAAAKKE
-757 MLSILKEQLGYIEQ
+757 VLSILKEQLDYIEM
-771 NADALKKSGES
+771 NADALKESGMSE
-782 DADILSMRLDLLRQI
+782 ADILAMRLDLLKQI
-797 EKANDQIN
+797 EKANDDIN
-805 RGATQGIKNSR
+805 RKTQKAISDETA
-816 SLAEGRIDAVGEL
+816 LAYK
-829 TSSMSELGDV
+829 T
-839 VAGQD
+839 
-844 NAFSRMMSVLSS
+844 
-856 LLGVIRAMN
+856 
-865 SLEQVST
+865 
-872 AIMEAKNV
+872 
-880 QTEAST
+880 AST
-886 ALTAANTVATTANI
+886 AARAAGSLSAMFDALGGEGERYAEFAKALGIMQVVITEGIAIAKAVQGGAEYPFPINVLTVAASVAAITAAI
-900 AAKQG
+900 A
-905 EALAE
+905 
-910 GGVALATGTAKAA
+910 
-923 SSSSHWIEMLVAI
+923 S
-936 AAVAAAIGAVISTV
+936 AVNSV
-950 KSLTSESANAS
+950 KSTE
-961 VPKYAA
+961 VPKYAS
-967 GGLVSGPGTGTSDS
+967 GGLISGPGTGTSDS
-981 IPARLSNGEAV
+981 IPALLSNGEAV
-992 MTAAAVNEWGSML
+992 MTANAVNEWGAML
-1005 SAMNISSGGNAI
+1005 SAMNVSSGGNAI

>member
-48 RKSLKVGKITQEQF
+48 RKSLKEGKISQEQF
-62 DRMMIQTKNEIIKND
+62 DRMMVQTKNEIIKND
-77 QAVTKFKS
+77 QAVVKFKS

-98 RQDTAKTGSLNQMRA
+98 QQDAAKTGSLNQMRA
-113 SVRML
+113 SVRLL

-128 ERSGSRGQELV
+128 ERSGSRGQELA

-190 LNNGIQKIRDF
+190 LNNSIQKIRDF

-381 RTLPDL
+381 HTLPDL

-452 GSIKLMES
+452 GSIKLLQS

-506 FVESLMNTYSTGGE
+506 FVEDLMSRYASGGD
-520 DAMNTSIREGLKY
+520 DALNTSIKAGLKF
-533 WQNRYDAARERYTGS
+533 WSDRYETTRQRYSGS

-553 QQDFEVTETMYKA
+553 KQDFKIAETMYKA

-572 KAIEQVKQLKQEQ
+572 EAIDRVKQLKQEQ
-585 ADAAQQAEADAKAS
+585 ADAAKQAEADAKAS
-599 AAAAAKARSE
+599 ASAAAKARSE

-617 DVKAADTQIKTAQK
+617 DEKAAAAQIKNAQQ

-647 RENELLTLK
+647 RENELQTLR

-669 LAEIFELEK
+669 LAEISELEK

-710 QDIERKYSRKELE
+710 QEIERKYSRKELE
-723 NAIKSKSEEY
+723 NAVKSKSDEY
-733 RVRILQTQIAAGPG
+733 RTRILQAQIDAGAGQEG
-747 EDGQIAAARE
+747 EIAAAKE
-757 MLSILKEQLGYIEQ
+757 VLSILKEQLEYIEL
-771 NADALKKSGES
+771 NADAFRDSGKSE
-782 DADILSMRLDLLRQI
+782 ADILAMRLDLLKQI
-797 EKANDQIN
+797 EKANDDIN
-805 RGATQGIKNSR
+805 RKTQKAISDETA
-816 SLAEGRIDAVGEL
+816 LAYK
-829 TSSMSELGDV
+829 T
-839 VAGQD
+839 
-844 NAFSRMMSVLSS
+844 
-856 LLGVIRAMN
+856 
-865 SLEQVST
+865 
-872 AIMEAKNV
+872 
-880 QTEAST
+880 AST
-886 ALTAANTVATTANI
+886 AARAAGSLSAMFDALGGEGERYAEFAKALGVMQVVITEGIAIAKAVQGGAEYPFPINVLTVAASVAAITAAI
-900 AAKQG
+900 A
-905 EALAE
+905 
-910 GGVALATGTAKAA
+910 
-923 SSSSHWIEMLVAI
+923 S
-936 AAVAAAIGAVISTV
+936 AVNSV
-950 KSLTSESANAS
+950 KSTE
-961 VPKYAA
+961 VPKYAS
-967 GGLVSGPGTGTSDS
+967 GGLISGPGTGTSDS
-981 IPARLSNGEAV
+981 IPAMLSNGEAV
-992 MTAAAVNEWGSML
+992 MTAAAVNEWGAML
-1005 SAMNISSGGNAI
+1005 SAMNVSSGGNAI

-1035 LKEVLLDMPTP
+1035 LKEALLDMPSP
-1046 VVSVVDINKGQRRVK
+1046 VVSVVDINKGQRKVQ

-1068 LGRKKYK
+1068 VGRKKYK

>member
-34 SNETKQL
+34 SNDTKQL
-41 KQDLEEY
+41 KQDIEEY
-48 RKSLKVGKITQEQF
+48 RKSLKEGKITQEQF

-77 QAVTKFKS
+77 QAVVKFKS

-113 SVRML
+113 SVRLL

-190 LNNGIQKIRDF
+190 LNNSIQKIRDF

-216 DELKRLTD
+216 DELRRLTD

-452 GSIKLMES
+452 GSIKLLQS

-482 ITSGIEGINN
+482 ITSSIEGVNN
-492 LLDPDAQKNKQKGF
+492 LLDPDAQKNKQKDF
-506 FVESLMNTYSTGGE
+506 FVEDLMSRYASGG
-520 DAMNTSIREGLKY
+520 DNALNTSIKAGLKF
-533 WQNRYDAARERYTGS
+533 WSDRYETTRQRYSGS

-553 QQDFEVTETMYKA
+553 KQDFKIAETMYKA

-572 KAIEQVKQLKQEQ
+572 EAIERVKQLKQEQ
-585 ADAAQQAEADAKAS
+585 ADAAKQAEENAKAS

-609 AAAKAQQA
+609 AAAKARQA
-617 DVKAADTQIKTAQK
+617 DEKAAAAQIRNAQK

-661 DISETRNR
+661 DISETKQR
-669 LAEIFELEK
+669 LAEISELEK

-683 QGQALVMEREA
+683 QRQALVMEREA

-710 QDIERKYSRKELE
+710 QEIDQKYSRKELE
-723 NAIKSKSEEY
+723 NAVKSKSDEY
-733 RVRILQTQIAAGPG
+733 RTRILQAQIDAGAGQEG
-747 EDGQIAAARE
+747 EIAAAKE
-757 MLSILKEQLGYIEQ
+757 VLSILKEQLEYIEL
-771 NADALKKSGES
+771 NADAFRDSGKSE
-782 DADILSMRLDLLRQI
+782 ADILAMRLDLLKQI
-797 EKANDQIN
+797 EKVNDDIN
-805 RGATQGIKNSR
+805 RKTQ
-816 SLAEGRIDAVGEL
+816 
-829 TSSMSELGDV
+829 
-839 VAGQD
+839 
-844 NAFSRMMSVLSS
+844 
-856 LLGVIRAMN
+856 
-865 SLEQVST
+865 T
-872 AIMEAKNV
+872 AISDETALAYK
-880 QTEAST
+880 TAST
-886 ALTAANTVATTANI
+886 AARAAGSLSAMFDALGGEGERYAEFAKALGVMQVVITEGIAIAKAVQGGAEYPFPINVLTVAASVAAITAAI
-900 AAKQG
+900 A
-905 EALAE
+905 
-910 GGVALATGTAKAA
+910 
-923 SSSSHWIEMLVAI
+923 S
-936 AAVAAAIGAVISTV
+936 AVNSV
-950 KSLTSESANAS
+950 KSTE
-961 VPKYAA
+961 VPKYAS
-967 GGLVSGPGTGTSDS
+967 GGLISGPGTGTSDS
-981 IPARLSNGEAV
+981 IPAMLSNGEAV
-992 MTAAAVNEWGSML
+992 MTAAAVNEWGAML
-1005 SAMNISSGGNAI
+1005 SAMNVSSGGNAI

-1028 MRGMRAM
+1028 MRGMERM
-1035 LKEVLLDMPTP
+1035 MERVMMNMPAP
-1046 VVSVVDINKGQRRVK
+1046 VVSVVDINKGQRKVK

>member
-41 KQDLEEY
+41 KQDLEKY
-48 RKSLKVGKITQEQF
+48 RKSLKEGKITQEQF

-77 QAVTKFKS
+77 QAVVKFKS

-113 SVRML
+113 SVRSL

-128 ERSGSRGQELV
+128 ERSGSRGQELI
-139 RQIRATTEEIN
+139 RQIRATTEEIH
-150 RQEESIRNYHSSVG
+150 RQEESIRNYRSNVG

-175 KITAAWMAIRGLFSS
+175 KITAAWMAIRGLFST

-216 DELKRLTD
+216 DELKRMTD

-250 GFGTQSIE
+250 GFGPQSIE

-338 AALLGTL
+338 SALLGTL

-359 RNILLNLADANGK
+359 RNILLNLADTNGK

-452 GSIKLMES
+452 GSIKLLQS

-492 LLDPDAQKNKQKGF
+492 LLNPDAQKNKQKGF
-506 FVESLMNTYSTGGE
+506 FVEDLMSRYASGGD
-520 DAMNTSIREGLKY
+520 DALNTSIKAGLKF
-533 WQNRYDAARERYTGS
+533 WSDRYEASRQRYAGS

-553 QQDFEVTETMYKA
+553 KQDFKIDETMYKA

-572 KAIEQVKQLKQEQ
+572 EALDRVKQLKQEQ
-585 ADAAQQAEADAKAS
+585 ADAVKQAEEAAKAS

-617 DVKAADTQIKTAQK
+617 DQKAAAAQIKNAQQV
-631 AADEVLRMT
+631 ADEVLRMT

-647 RENELLTLK
+647 RENELQTLR

-669 LAEIFELEK
+669 LAEISELEK

-710 QDIERKYSRKELE
+710 QDIERKYSREELE
-723 NAIKSKSEEY
+723 NAIKSKMEEY
-733 RVRILQTQIAAGPG
+733 RTRILRAQVEAGPG
-747 EDGQIAAARE
+747 TEGEAAAKKE
-757 MLSILKEQLGYIEQ
+757 VLSILKEQLDYIEM
-771 NADALKKSGES
+771 NADALKESGMSE
-782 DADILSMRLDLLRQI
+782 ADILSMRLDLLKQI
-797 EKANDQIN
+797 EKANDNIN
-805 RGATQGIKNSR
+805 SKTQAAISNESTLANKTAREAARTAG
-816 SLAEGRIDAVGEL
+816 SLSAMFDALGGEGERYAEFAK
-829 TSSMSELGDV
+829 
-839 VAGQD
+839 A
-844 NAFSRMMSVLSS
+844 
-856 LLGVIRAMN
+856 LGVM
-865 SLEQVST
+865 QV
-872 AIMEAKNV
+872 AI
-880 QTEAST
+880 Q
-886 ALTAANTVATTANI
+886 
-900 AAKQG
+900 
-905 EALAE
+905 E
-910 GGVALATGTAKAA
+910 G
-923 SSSSHWIEMLVAI
+923 VAI
-936 AAVAAAIGAVISTV
+936 ANAWSGNAKLPWPANILATAASVASIIAAIASAMGSV
-950 KSLTSESANAS
+950 KSTD
-961 VPKYAA
+961 VPKYAS
-967 GGLVSGPGTGTSDS
+967 GGLVTGPGTGTSDS
-981 IPARLSNGEAV
+981 VPAMLSNGEAV
-992 MTAAAVNEWGSML
+992 MTAAAVNEWGAML
-1005 SAMNISSGGNAI
+1005 SAMNIASGGNAI

-1035 LKEVLLDMPTP
+1035 LKEALLDMPAP

>member
-48 RKSLKVGKITQEQF
+48 RKSLKEGKITQEQF
-62 DRMMIQTKNEIIKND
+62 DRMMVQTKNEIIKND

-85 DLRQYTREMQSNI
+85 DLRQYTREIQSNI

-113 SVRML
+113 SVRLL

-175 KITAAWMAIRGLFSS
+175 KITAAWMAIRGLFST

-452 GSIKLMES
+452 GSIKLLQS

-506 FVESLMNTYSTGGE
+506 FVEDLMSRYASGGD
-520 DAMNTSIREGLKY
+520 DALNTSIKAGLKF
-533 WQNRYDAARERYTGS
+533 WSDRYETTRQRYSGS

-553 QQDFEVTETMYKA
+553 KQDFKIAETMYKA

-572 KAIEQVKQLKQEQ
+572 EAIDRVKQLKQEQ
-585 ADAAQQAEADAKAS
+585 ADAAKQAEADAKAS

-617 DVKAADTQIKTAQK
+617 DEKAAAAQIKNAQQV
-631 AADEVLRMT
+631 ADEVLRMT

-669 LAEIFELEK
+669 LAEISELEK

-710 QDIERKYSRKELE
+710 QEIERKYSREELE
-723 NAIKSKSEEY
+723 NAIKSKIDEY
-733 RVRILQTQIAAGPG
+733 RTRILRAQVEAGPG
-747 EDGQIAAARE
+747 PEGEAAAKKE
-757 MLSILKEQLGYIEQ
+757 VLSILKEQLDYIEM
-771 NADALKKSGES
+771 NADALKESGMSE
-782 DADILSMRLDLLRQI
+782 ADILSMRLDLLKQI
-797 EKANDQIN
+797 EKANDNIN
-805 RGATQGIKNSR
+805 SKTQKAISDETA
-816 SLAEGRIDAVGEL
+816 LAYK
-829 TSSMSELGDV
+829 T
-839 VAGQD
+839 
-844 NAFSRMMSVLSS
+844 
-856 LLGVIRAMN
+856 
-865 SLEQVST
+865 
-872 AIMEAKNV
+872 
-880 QTEAST
+880 AST
-886 ALTAANTVATTANI
+886 AARTAGSLSAMFDALG
-900 AAKQG
+900 G
-905 EALAE
+905 EGERYAE
-910 GGVALATGTAKAA
+910 FAKALGVMQVA
-923 SSSSHWIEMLVAI
+923 IQEGVAI
-936 AAVAAAIGAVISTV
+936 ANAWSGNAKLPWPANILATAASVASIIAAISSAMGSV
-950 KSLTSESANAS
+950 KSTD
-961 VPKYAA
+961 VPKYAS
-967 GGLVSGPGTGTSDS
+967 GGLVAGPGTGTSDS
-981 IPARLSNGEAV
+981 VPAMLSNGEAV
-992 MTAAAVNEWGSML
+992 MTSAAVNEWGAML
-1005 SAMNISSGGNAI
+1005 SAMNVASGGNAI

-1035 LKEVLLDMPTP
+1035 LREALLDMPAP
-1046 VVSVVDINKGQRRVK
+1046 VVSVVDINKGQRKVQ

>member
-48 RKSLKVGKITQEQF
+48 RKSLKEGKITQEQF

-77 QAVTKFKS
+77 QAVVKFKS

-113 SVRML
+113 SVRSL

-128 ERSGSRGQELV
+128 ERSGSRGQELI
-139 RQIRATTEEIN
+139 RQIRATTEEIH
-150 RQEESIRNYHSSVG
+150 RQEEAIRNYRSNVG

-175 KITAAWMAIRGLFSS
+175 KITAAWMAIRGLFST

-216 DELKRLTD
+216 DELKRMTD

-250 GFGTQSIE
+250 GFGPQSIE

-338 AALLGTL
+338 SALLGTL

-359 RNILLNLADANGK
+359 RNILLNLADTNGK

-452 GSIKLMES
+452 GSIKLLQS

-492 LLDPDAQKNKQKGF
+492 LLNPDAQKNKQKGF
-506 FVESLMNTYSTGGE
+506 FVEDLMSRYASGGD
-520 DAMNTSIREGLKY
+520 DALNTSIKAGLKF
-533 WQNRYDAARERYTGS
+533 WSDRYEASRQRYAGS

-553 QQDFEVTETMYKA
+553 KQDFKIDETMYKA

-572 KAIEQVKQLKQEQ
+572 EALDRVKQLKQEQ
-585 ADAAQQAEADAKAS
+585 ADAVKQAEEAAKAS

-617 DVKAADTQIKTAQK
+617 DQKAAAAQIKNAQQV
-631 AADEVLRMT
+631 ADEVLRMT

-647 RENELLTLK
+647 RENELQTLR

-669 LAEIFELEK
+669 LAEISELEK

-710 QDIERKYSRKELE
+710 QDIERKYSREELE
-723 NAIKSKSEEY
+723 NAIKSKMEEY
-733 RVRILQTQIAAGPG
+733 RTRILRAQVEAGPG
-747 EDGQIAAARE
+747 TEGEAAAKKE
-757 MLSILKEQLGYIEQ
+757 VLSILKEQLDYIEM
-771 NADALKKSGES
+771 NADALKESGMSE
-782 DADILSMRLDLLRQI
+782 ADILSMRLDLLKQI
-797 EKANDQIN
+797 EKANDNIN
-805 RGATQGIKNSR
+805 SKTQAAISNESTLANKTAREAARTAG
-816 SLAEGRIDAVGEL
+816 SLSAMFDALGGEGERYAEFAK
-829 TSSMSELGDV
+829 
-839 VAGQD
+839 A
-844 NAFSRMMSVLSS
+844 
-856 LLGVIRAMN
+856 LGVM
-865 SLEQVST
+865 QV
-872 AIMEAKNV
+872 AI
-880 QTEAST
+880 Q
-886 ALTAANTVATTANI
+886 
-900 AAKQG
+900 
-905 EALAE
+905 E
-910 GGVALATGTAKAA
+910 G
-923 SSSSHWIEMLVAI
+923 VAI
-936 AAVAAAIGAVISTV
+936 ANAWSGNAKLPWPANILATAASVASIIAAIASAMGSV
-950 KSLTSESANAS
+950 KSTD
-961 VPKYAA
+961 VPKYAS
-967 GGLVSGPGTGTSDS
+967 GGLVTGPGTGTSDS
-981 IPARLSNGEAV
+981 VPAMLSNGEAV
-992 MTAAAVNEWGSML
+992 MTAAAVNEWGAML
-1005 SAMNISSGGNAI
+1005 SAMNIASGGNAI

-1035 LKEVLLDMPTP
+1035 LKEALLDMPAP